1 MFLPRSLKVKRSAD
15 EDKSCTAKKNKLSS
29 GGSLLEET
37 TEFQDCKSV
46 GTETSAS
53 TDSSS
58 EILQEHPEEPA
69 AADLGVANTPLGKD
83 SQNAEDDGPLEEP
96 IKSFSKCQRWA
107 EPGEPVCVVCGRYGE
122 YICNETDEDVCSLE
136 CKAKHLLQTQA
147 KEKQLTSDQPTDS
160 QAEAHLLNTPYFY
173 KDHSFIL
180 GLQEEQVKNLKLQLG
195 IAVQG
200 QQVPRPIVEFE
211 HCGFPETLN
220 NNLKNS
226 GYEVPTPIQM
236 QMIPVG
242 LLGRDILA
250 SADTG
255 SGKTAAFLLPVIMKV
270 LKETETP
277 SALILAPTRELAIQ
291 IERQAK
297 ELMAG
302 LPNMRTVLLV
312 GGLPLPPQLHRL
324 KQSVKVIIA
333 TPGRLLE
340 VLKKSSVQVH
350 GIKIVVVDEVDT
362 MLKMGFQQQVL
373 DILEDI
379 SHDHQTI
386 LVSATIPV
394 GIEHL
399 ANQLLHNFVRI
410 TIGEKN
416 LPCSNVRQII
426 LWVEE
431 PSKKKKLFEILNDKK
446 LFKPPVLVFVDCK
459 LGADLLSDAVH
470 KITGLECTAMH
481 SEKSQVERT
490 DILQGLLEEKYEVI
504 VSTGVL
510 GRGLDLVNV
519 KLVVNFDMPSS
530 MDEYVHQPSL
540 GFGMFRSTGTPAVPK
555 FHKLSSTIMKANSS
569 CTPRF
574 PQELNASTGYAKL
587 EDKMPIYTVPAR
599 SPPGTR
605 CTATLQKASS
615 HNTLASSKA
624 SGQQLRSQALGE
636 KDGLPSCPQN
646 KAEEVNRTY
655 VISACEKGNDEST
668 SFKLEGRLTLQRRP
682 GVSKNSVSGSG
693 TTQSTEELQTET
705 RLTLQR
711 CVRAASTERSTVHQ
725 SIVPRKGSDNFDAQG
740 NDKITLP
747 QNIKGTDGIKP
758 NLKLTESQSSTKLQH
773 NLNNKDGF
781 GLVGGCENAIKT
793 RLKDKTSTADTKFQN
808 GVPKSERFVTSKRTN
823 SLSGE
828 QLNEKDHINKLA
840 GKQRVQH
847 LMMKHSSLERPRT
860 PAKVLMERFTLTPKN
875 STSQNQLS
883 LKLASNEQTPHLQ
896 IAAKKLPSVSSSFPV
911 STSSETKVNTEIL
924 AESSSTGED
933 VSKVKNSKVMVAVR
947 VRPFS
952 NREKTEN
959 SFPVIYMNGSET
971 TVRNP
976 STNQVYS
983 FNYDFS
989 FWSFDKDHPNF
1000 ASQALIYRTLALPL
1014 LERAF
1019 EGYNTCLFAY
1029 GQTGSGKS
1037 YTMMGFDEDRGIIP
1051 RLCEDLFNQIAQMD
1065 KEQVLYHLEMSFFEV
1080 YNEKIHDLLV
1090 FKAENGQK
1098 KQLRVREHPELG
1110 PYVEGLTVN
1119 VVRSYSDIQSWLELG
1134 NKQRATAATVMND
1147 KSSRSH
1153 SVFTLV
1159 MTQTK
1164 SNFGSKSLV
1173 WSSVGIA
1180 VYAFAVIQPQPTDT
1194 MVVEFVNEEKCD
1206 RSLTSHINLIDLAGS
1221 ECCTKAQTTG
1231 ERLKE
1236 GVSINK
1242 SLLTLGR
1249 VISALSKQSQNGKKT
1264 FIPYRESVL
1273 TWLLKES
1280 LGGNSQTTMIA
1291 TVSPAASSTE
1301 ETLSTLRYAKQACSI
1316 INIAKVNEDVNV
1328 KLIRELKA
1336 EIEKLKA
1343 AQKSALNTDREKY
1356 RRYMQEITSLRVEL
1370 HQQERNMAE
1379 MQRAWKEKLEQ
1390 AEKRKLE
1397 DIKELQKAGIAF
1409 KMDNHLPNLVNLNED
1424 PQLSE
1429 VLLYMIKEGETTVGR
1444 CTPNSK
1450 HDIQLS
1456 GVLIADDHWLESEI
1470 EEARL
1475 KAKAEMMQSVQIAK
1489 EMVQQ
1494 ELTAQKEA
1502 YESKI
1507 KSLEA
1512 EVREESRKKQ
1522 IQELNN
1528 QKATTKIQE
1537 LEKAKKSLELEL
1549 HFNKKRLEMETLAT
1563 KQALEDHTIHHAK
1576 IVEALEAEKQKIAE
1590 EIHTL
1595 QKNHGSGNKPVMIP
1609 LNWKS
1614 LKLSVMIKEA
1624 NTISNALGKNTVFC
1638 RHDRIDDK
1646 TGTVSS
1652 IQVQVRNTKLG
1663 ITTFWSLEK
1672 FECKLAAMK
1681 ELYES
1686 NDRNKAVV
1694 DVFYDPADEWEPDL
1708 SDNSISLLSR
1718 RRSRSFMKNKRI
1730 SGCLSEIK
1738 LQSIQNK
1745 QTSYISGS
1753 LNKSS
1758 ICSSTSE
1765 LFLPGICKESISS
1778 ALDLLEQNH
1787 EGGKSI
1793 ADSLLTNLFIIL
1805 SGVSAI
1811 SKAYEQQDE
1820 ECQENIF
1827 SLDRAAQSYSIRIVS
1842 AFDQIV
1848 VICKLWL
1855 NNIQKC
1861 PGSRKVDEEMKQEIK
1876 NLGGYLQ
1883 LLLQEFVLAIYDGV
1897 GSGLECLI
1905 DAVQEKSRIV
1915 QKELVKQCPQNEKE
1929 TESQLPEEE
1938 SLYREIKKSTKIA
1951 VKYLEL
1957 EQCLTEV
1964 CQIVSSMLRGLY
1976 RNTSPLRSSAEN
1988 ISVIAGYF
1996 NNYFS
2001 LFTLSSANNPNQKMH
2016 VPFMNLD
2023 ELDSLVDSL
2032 IMNFELEQGQPSL
2045 QSQNIRHETTD
2056 TGGGQVET
2064 GQVEFAWKRN
2074 GIPECTQTPE
2084 LSPGRIEW
2092 V

>member
-1 MFLPRSLKVKRSAD
+1 
-15 EDKSCTAKKNKLSS
+15 
-29 GGSLLEET
+29 
-37 TEFQDCKSV
+37 
-46 GTETSAS
+46 
-53 TDSSS
+53 
-58 EILQEHPEEPA
+58 
-69 AADLGVANTPLGKD
+69 
-83 SQNAEDDGPLEEP
+83 
-96 IKSFSKCQRWA
+96 
-107 EPGEPVCVVCGRYGE
+107 
-122 YICNETDEDVCSLE
+122 
-136 CKAKHLLQTQA
+136 
-147 KEKQLTSDQPTDS
+147 
-160 QAEAHLLNTPYFY
+160 
-173 KDHSFIL
+173 
-180 GLQEEQVKNLKLQLG
+180 
-195 IAVQG
+195 
-200 QQVPRPIVEFE
+200 
-211 HCGFPETLN
+211 
-220 NNLKNS
+220 
-226 GYEVPTPIQM
+226 
-236 QMIPVG
+236 
-242 LLGRDILA
+242 
-250 SADTG
+250 
-255 SGKTAAFLLPVIMKV
+255 
-270 LKETETP
+270 
-277 SALILAPTRELAIQ
+277 
-291 IERQAK
+291 
-297 ELMAG
+297 
-302 LPNMRTVLLV
+302 
-312 GGLPLPPQLHRL
+312 
-324 KQSVKVIIA
+324 
-333 TPGRLLE
+333 
-340 VLKKSSVQVH
+340 
-350 GIKIVVVDEVDT
+350 
-362 MLKMGFQQQVL
+362 
-373 DILEDI
+373 
-379 SHDHQTI
+379 
-386 LVSATIPV
+386 
-394 GIEHL
+394 
-399 ANQLLHNFVRI
+399 
-410 TIGEKN
+410 
-416 LPCSNVRQII
+416 
-426 LWVEE
+426 
-431 PSKKKKLFEILNDKK
+431 
-446 LFKPPVLVFVDCK
+446 
-459 LGADLLSDAVH
+459 
-470 KITGLECTAMH
+470 
-481 SEKSQVERT
+481 
-490 DILQGLLEEKYEVI
+490 
-504 VSTGVL
+504 
-510 GRGLDLVNV
+510 
-519 KLVVNFDMPSS
+519 
-530 MDEYVHQPSL
+530 
-540 GFGMFRSTGTPAVPK
+540 
-555 FHKLSSTIMKANSS
+555 
-569 CTPRF
+569 
-574 PQELNASTGYAKL
+574 
-587 EDKMPIYTVPAR
+587 MPIYTAPAR
-599 SPPGTR
+599 SPAGTR
-605 CTATLQKASS
+605 CTAALQKASS

-624 SGQQLRSQALGE
+624 PGQQLRSQVLGE
-636 KDGLPSCPQN
+636 KDSLSSCPQN
-646 KAEEVNRTY
+646 KTEEVNRTY
-655 VISACEKGNDEST
+655 VISACAKVSDMSN
-668 SFKLEGRLTLQRRP
+668 SFKLEGRLTLQRRT
-682 GVSKNSVSGSG
+682 GASKKSVSGSD
-693 TTQSTEELQTET
+693 TTQGTEELQTEK
-705 RLTLQR
+705 RLVLQR
-711 CVRAASTERSTVHQ
+711 RVRTDSTERNKVNQ
-725 SIVPRKGSDNFDAQG
+725 NIVPKKGNDDFDAQG
-740 NDKITLP
+740 NDKVTLP
-747 QNIKGTDGIKP
+747 QNIKDTDGVKP
-758 NLKLTESQSSTKLQH
+758 NLKLTESQSSIKLQH
-773 NLNNKDGF
+773 NLNSKDSF
-781 GLVGGCENAIKT
+781 GLVGGVCESAIYPC
-793 RLKDKTSTADTKFQN
+793 LKDKTSTADTKFQN
-808 GVPKSERFVTSKRTN
+808 EAPKSERLVTSKCTDR
-823 SLSGE
+823 LLGE
-828 QLNEKDHINKLA
+828 QLNEKGHIKKVA

-847 LMMKHSSLERPRT
+847 MMTKYSSLERPRT
-860 PAKVLMERFTLTPKN
+860 PAKILTERFTLTPKN
-875 STSQNQLS
+875 STFQDRPS
-883 LKLASNEQTPHLQ
+883 LKPGSNERTAHPQ
-896 IAAKKLPSVSSSFPV
+896 ILAKKLPSVSSSLPV
-911 STSSETKVNTEIL
+911 STSSETKVNTETL

-933 VSKVKNSKVMVAVR
+933 VCEVKNSKVIVAVR

-959 SFPVIYMNGSET
+959 SFPVISMSGSET
-971 TVRNP
+971 IVRNP

-983 FNYDFS
+983 FSYDFS
-989 FWSFDKDHPNF
+989 FWSFGKGHPNF
-1000 ASQALIYRTLALPL
+1000 ASQAMIYETLALPL

-1019 EGYNTCLFAY
+1019 EGYNACLFAY

-1037 YTMMGFDEDRGIIP
+1037 YTMMGFDEDRGLIP

-1098 KQLRVREHPELG
+1098 KQQLRVREHPVLG
-1110 PYVEGLTVN
+1110 PYVEGLTGLV
-1119 VVRSYSDIQSWLELG
+1119 SQPDFCLLQGWLELG

-1153 SVFTLV
+1153 SVLTLV

-1164 SNFGSKSLV
+1164 
-1173 WSSVGIA
+1173 
-1180 VYAFAVIQPQPTDT
+1180 
-1194 MVVEFVNEEKCD
+1194 VEFVNEEQCD
-1206 RSLTSHINLIDLAGS
+1206 RRLTSHINLIDLAGS

-1236 GVSINK
+1236 GASINK

-1249 VISALSKQSQNGKKT
+1249 VISALSKQYQNGKKT

-1316 INIAKVNEDVNV
+1316 INIAKVNEDLNV

-1356 RRYMQEITSLRVEL
+1356 RRYLQEITSLRVEL

-1456 GVLIADDHWLESEI
+1456 GVLIADDHCVIKNTVGKVSITPLREAKTYVNGKCILDPTVLHHGDRVILGGDHYFRFNHPAEVQKVKTPSCGTTCLNDGPKDFEFAKNELLIAQRTQLESEI

-1475 KAKAEMMQSVQIAK
+1475 KAKEEMMHSVQIAK
-1489 EMVQQ
+1489 EMIQQ
-1494 ELTAQKEA
+1494 ELTSQKEA

-1507 KSLEA
+1507 KSLEE
-1512 EVREESRKKQ
+1512 EVRAESRKKQ

-1563 KQALEDHTIHHAK
+1563 KQALEDHTIHHAR

-1590 EIHTL
+1590 EIHSL
-1595 QKNHGSGNKPVMIP
+1595 QKNHGSGNKPMMIP

-1624 NTISNALGKNTVFC
+1624 NTISNELGKNTVFC
-1638 RHDRIDDK
+1638 RHDKIDDK
-1646 TGTVSS
+1646 TGRVSS
-1652 IQVQVRNTKLG
+1652 IQVQVRNIKLG

-1686 NDRNKAVV
+1686 KDRNKAVV

-1708 SDNSISLLSR
+1708 SDSSVSSLSR

-1758 ICSSTSE
+1758 ICPSISE
-1765 LFLPGICKESISS
+1765 LFLPGICKESLSS
-1778 ALDLLEQNH
+1778 ALDLLEQNQ

-1793 ADSLLTNLFIIL
+1793 ADSLLTNLFIIF
-1805 SGVSAI
+1805 SGASAI

-1820 ECQENIF
+1820 ECQENFF

-1848 VICKLWL
+1848 VISKLWL
-1855 NNIQKC
+1855 NNAQKC
-1861 PGSRKVDEEMKQEIK
+1861 PGSIKVDEEMKQEIK

-1883 LLLQEFVLAIYDGV
+1883 LLLQGCSSDISSMVAEAWSKVNQTVKQTMKYIGHLAVVTTADISFLEEINIPASSLQEFVLAIYDGV

-1905 DAVQEKSRIV
+1905 DAVQEKARMV
-1915 QKELVKQCPQNEKE
+1915 QKELVKQCPQNEIQNRIKDNVVALARFLENNIFYCRKKE
-1929 TESQLPEEE
+1929 TESLLPEEE

-1964 CQIVSSMLRGLY
+1964 YQIVSSMLQGLY
-1976 RNTSPLRSSAEN
+1976 RNTSPLRSFAEN

-2001 LFTLSSANNPNQKMH
+2001 LFALSSANNPIQKMH
-2016 VPFMNLD
+2016 APFMNLD
-2023 ELDSLVDSL
+2023 ELDSLIDSL
-2032 IMNFELEQGQPSL
+2032 VMNFELEQGQPSL
-2045 QSQNIRHETTD
+2045 QSRTICNETTEAR
-2056 TGGGQVET
+2056 GEQ
-2064 GQVEFAWKRN
+2064 
-2074 GIPECTQTPE
+2074 
-2084 LSPGRIEW
+2084 IE
-2092 V
+2092 

>member
-1 MFLPRSLKVKRSAD
+1 
-15 EDKSCTAKKNKLSS
+15 
-29 GGSLLEET
+29 
-37 TEFQDCKSV
+37 
-46 GTETSAS
+46 
-53 TDSSS
+53 
-58 EILQEHPEEPA
+58 
-69 AADLGVANTPLGKD
+69 
-83 SQNAEDDGPLEEP
+83 
-96 IKSFSKCQRWA
+96 
-107 EPGEPVCVVCGRYGE
+107 
-122 YICNETDEDVCSLE
+122 
-136 CKAKHLLQTQA
+136 
-147 KEKQLTSDQPTDS
+147 
-160 QAEAHLLNTPYFY
+160 
-173 KDHSFIL
+173 
-180 GLQEEQVKNLKLQLG
+180 
-195 IAVQG
+195 
-200 QQVPRPIVEFE
+200 
-211 HCGFPETLN
+211 
-220 NNLKNS
+220 
-226 GYEVPTPIQM
+226 
-236 QMIPVG
+236 
-242 LLGRDILA
+242 
-250 SADTG
+250 
-255 SGKTAAFLLPVIMKV
+255 
-270 LKETETP
+270 
-277 SALILAPTRELAIQ
+277 
-291 IERQAK
+291 
-297 ELMAG
+297 
-302 LPNMRTVLLV
+302 
-312 GGLPLPPQLHRL
+312 
-324 KQSVKVIIA
+324 
-333 TPGRLLE
+333 
-340 VLKKSSVQVH
+340 
-350 GIKIVVVDEVDT
+350 
-362 MLKMGFQQQVL
+362 
-373 DILEDI
+373 
-379 SHDHQTI
+379 
-386 LVSATIPV
+386 
-394 GIEHL
+394 
-399 ANQLLHNFVRI
+399 
-410 TIGEKN
+410 
-416 LPCSNVRQII
+416 
-426 LWVEE
+426 
-431 PSKKKKLFEILNDKK
+431 
-446 LFKPPVLVFVDCK
+446 
-459 LGADLLSDAVH
+459 
-470 KITGLECTAMH
+470 
-481 SEKSQVERT
+481 
-490 DILQGLLEEKYEVI
+490 
-504 VSTGVL
+504 
-510 GRGLDLVNV
+510 
-519 KLVVNFDMPSS
+519 
-530 MDEYVHQPSL
+530 
-540 GFGMFRSTGTPAVPK
+540 
-555 FHKLSSTIMKANSS
+555 
-569 CTPRF
+569 
-574 PQELNASTGYAKL
+574 
-587 EDKMPIYTVPAR
+587 MPIHTVPAR
-599 SPPGTR
+599 SPAGAR
-605 CTATLQKASS
+605 CTATFQKAPS
-615 HNTLASSKA
+615 HHTPSSSKA
-624 SGQQLRSQALGE
+624 SGQQQLRSQVLGG
-636 KDGLPSCPQN
+636 KDCLPSCPQE
-646 KAEEVNRTY
+646 KTEDVNRTY
-655 VISACEKGNDEST
+655 VISTCAKVSDAST
-668 SFKLEGRLTLQRRP
+668 SFKLEGRLMLQRRT
-682 GVSKNSVSGSG
+682 GASKKPVSGSD
-693 TTQSTEELQTET
+693 TTQSTEELQTEK

-711 CVRAASTERSTVHQ
+711 CVRTGSTERSKVNQ
-725 SIVPRKGSDNFDAQG
+725 NIVPRKGNYDFAQG
-740 NDKITLP
+740 NDKITFP
-747 QNIKGTDGIKP
+747 QNIKGTDGVEP
-758 NLKLTESQSSTKLQH
+758 NLKLTESQASTKR
-773 NLNNKDGF
+773 NLNSKDSF
-781 GLVGGCENAIKT
+781 GLVGGVCGNAIST
-793 RLKDKTSTADTKFQN
+793 CSKDKTSTIDTKFQN
-808 GVPKSERFVTSKRTN
+808 EVPKSERFVTSKCTN
-823 SLSGE
+823 GLSGE
-828 QLNEKDHINKLA
+828 QLNEKGNVNNLA

-847 LMMKHSSLERPRT
+847 LMIKHSSLERPRT
-860 PAKVLMERFTLTPKN
+860 PGKLLTERFTLTPKN
-875 STSQNQLS
+875 STSQDQPS
-883 LKLASNEQTPHLQ
+883 LKLASNEQTPRLPVS
-896 IAAKKLPSVSSSFPV
+896 AKKLPSISSSLPV
-911 STSSETKVNTEIL
+911 STRSETKVNTEAL

-933 VSKVKNSKVMVAVR
+933 AFKVKNSKVIVAVR
-947 VRPFS
+947 VRPFT

-959 SFPVIYMNGSET
+959 SFPVISMNGSET
-971 TVRNP
+971 VVQNP
-976 STNQVYS
+976 SKNQVYS

-1000 ASQALIYRTLALPL
+1000 ASQAMIYKALALPL

-1019 EGYNTCLFAY
+1019 EGYNACLFAY

-1098 KQLRVREHPELG
+1098 KQQLRVREHPVLG
-1110 PYVEGLTVN
+1110 PYVEGLTGLV
-1119 VVRSYSDIQSWLELG
+1119 SCPGFCLLQSWLELG

-1164 SNFGSKSLV
+1164 
-1173 WSSVGIA
+1173 
-1180 VYAFAVIQPQPTDT
+1180 
-1194 MVVEFVNEEKCD
+1194 VEFVNEEQCD
-1206 RSLTSHINLIDLAGS
+1206 RRLTSHINLIDLAGS

-1249 VISALSKQSQNGKKT
+1249 VISALSKQSQNGKKA

-1336 EIEKLKA
+1336 EIEKLRA

-1356 RRYMQEITSLRVEL
+1356 RRYLQEITSLRVEL
-1370 HQQERNMAE
+1370 NQQEKNMAE

-1409 KMDNHLPNLVNLNED
+1409 KMDNRLPNLVNLNED

-1444 CTPNSK
+1444 CKPNSK

-1456 GVLIADDHWLESEI
+1456 GVLIADDHCVIKNTVGKVSIIPLREAKTYVNGKCILDPTILHHGDRVILGGDHYFRFNHPAEVQKVKTPSCGTSCLNDGPKDFEFAKNELLIAQRAQLESEI

-1475 KAKAEMMQSVQIAK
+1475 KAKEEMMQSVQIAK
-1489 EMVQQ
+1489 EMVQL
-1494 ELTAQKEA
+1494 ELISQKEA

-1549 HFNKKRLEMETLAT
+1549 HFNKRRLEMETLAT
-1563 KQALEDHTIHHAK
+1563 KQALEDHTIRHAK

-1595 QKNHGSGNKPVMIP
+1595 QKNHGSGNKPVMTP

-1624 NTISNALGKNTVFC
+1624 NAISNALGKNTVFC
-1638 RHDRIDDK
+1638 RHDKIDKK

-1652 IQVQVRNTKLG
+1652 IQVQVRNIKLG

-1708 SDNSISLLSR
+1708 LDSSISLLSR

-1745 QTSYISGS
+1745 ETSYLSDS

-1793 ADSLLTNLFIIL
+1793 ADSLLTNLFIIF
-1805 SGVSAI
+1805 SGASAI

-1820 ECQENIF
+1820 ECQENLF

-1848 VICKLWL
+1848 VISKLWL
-1855 NNIQKC
+1855 NNVQKC

-1883 LLLQEFVLAIYDGV
+1883 LLLQGCSSDISSMVTEAWSKVKQTVKQTMKYIGHLAVVTTADISFPEESNIPASCIQEFVLAIYDGV

-1905 DAVQEKSRIV
+1905 AAVQEKARTV
-1915 QKELVKQCPQNEKE
+1915 QEELVKQCPQNEIQKRIEDNVVAIARFLENNVSYCRKKE
-1929 TESQLPEEE
+1929 TESQLPEED

-1957 EQCLTEV
+1957 EQCLTEI
-1964 CQIVSSMLRGLY
+1964 CQIVSSLLQGLY
-1976 RNTSPLRSSAEN
+1976 RNTSPLRSFAEN
-1988 ISVIAGYF
+1988 ISVLAGYF

-2001 LFTLSSANNPNQKMH
+2001 LFALSSANNSIQKMH

-2045 QSQNIRHETTD
+2045 QSQIFCNETTE
-2056 TGGGQVET
+2056 TQGEQVET
-2064 GQVEFAWKRN
+2064 GQ
-2074 GIPECTQTPE
+2074 
-2084 LSPGRIEW
+2084 
-2092 V
+2092 

>member
-1 MFLPRSLKVKRSAD
+1 
-15 EDKSCTAKKNKLSS
+15 
-29 GGSLLEET
+29 
-37 TEFQDCKSV
+37 
-46 GTETSAS
+46 
-53 TDSSS
+53 
-58 EILQEHPEEPA
+58 
-69 AADLGVANTPLGKD
+69 
-83 SQNAEDDGPLEEP
+83 
-96 IKSFSKCQRWA
+96 
-107 EPGEPVCVVCGRYGE
+107 
-122 YICNETDEDVCSLE
+122 
-136 CKAKHLLQTQA
+136 
-147 KEKQLTSDQPTDS
+147 
-160 QAEAHLLNTPYFY
+160 
-173 KDHSFIL
+173 
-180 GLQEEQVKNLKLQLG
+180 
-195 IAVQG
+195 
-200 QQVPRPIVEFE
+200 
-211 HCGFPETLN
+211 
-220 NNLKNS
+220 
-226 GYEVPTPIQM
+226 
-236 QMIPVG
+236 
-242 LLGRDILA
+242 
-250 SADTG
+250 
-255 SGKTAAFLLPVIMKV
+255 
-270 LKETETP
+270 
-277 SALILAPTRELAIQ
+277 
-291 IERQAK
+291 
-297 ELMAG
+297 
-302 LPNMRTVLLV
+302 
-312 GGLPLPPQLHRL
+312 
-324 KQSVKVIIA
+324 
-333 TPGRLLE
+333 
-340 VLKKSSVQVH
+340 
-350 GIKIVVVDEVDT
+350 
-362 MLKMGFQQQVL
+362 
-373 DILEDI
+373 
-379 SHDHQTI
+379 
-386 LVSATIPV
+386 
-394 GIEHL
+394 
-399 ANQLLHNFVRI
+399 
-410 TIGEKN
+410 
-416 LPCSNVRQII
+416 
-426 LWVEE
+426 
-431 PSKKKKLFEILNDKK
+431 
-446 LFKPPVLVFVDCK
+446 
-459 LGADLLSDAVH
+459 
-470 KITGLECTAMH
+470 
-481 SEKSQVERT
+481 
-490 DILQGLLEEKYEVI
+490 
-504 VSTGVL
+504 
-510 GRGLDLVNV
+510 
-519 KLVVNFDMPSS
+519 
-530 MDEYVHQPSL
+530 
-540 GFGMFRSTGTPAVPK
+540 
-555 FHKLSSTIMKANSS
+555 
-569 CTPRF
+569 
-574 PQELNASTGYAKL
+574 
-587 EDKMPIYTVPAR
+587 MPIYTVPAR
-599 SPPGTR
+599 SPAGTR

-624 SGQQLRSQALGE
+624 SGQQLRSQVLGE
-636 KDGLPSCPQN
+636 KDSLPSCPEN
-646 KAEEVNRTY
+646 KTEEVNRTY
-655 VISACEKGNDEST
+655 VISACEKVSDAST
-668 SFKLEGRLTLQRRP
+668 TFKLEGRLTLQRRT
-682 GVSKNSVSGSG
+682 GASKKSVSGSD
-693 TTQSTEELQTET
+693 TTQGREELQTEK
-705 RLTLQR
+705 RLTLR
-711 CVRAASTERSTVHQ
+711 RRVRTGSTERSKINQ
-725 SIVPRKGSDNFDAQG
+725 NIVPRKEDDDFDAQKK
-740 NDKITLP
+740 DKITLP
-747 QNIKGTDGIKP
+747 QNIKGTDDVKP
-758 NLKLTESQSSTKLQH
+758 NLKLIESQSSTKLQH
-773 NLNNKDGF
+773 NLNRKDSF
-781 GLVGGCENAIKT
+781 GLVGGVCENAISKC
-793 RLKDKTSTADTKFQN
+793 LKDKTSTADTKCQN
-808 GVPKSERFVTSKRTN
+808 GVAKSERLVTSKCTN
-823 SLSGE
+823 GLSGE
-828 QLNEKDHINKLA
+828 QLNEKDNINKLS

-847 LMMKHSSLERPRT
+847 LMIKSSLERPRT
-860 PAKVLMERFTLTPKN
+860 PAKVLTERFTLTPKN
-875 STSQNQLS
+875 STSQDQPS
-883 LKLASNEQTPHLQ
+883 LKLASNERTPHLQ
-896 IAAKKLPSVSSSFPV
+896 ILAKKVPSVSSSLPV
-911 STSSETKVNTEIL
+911 STGSETKVNTETL

-933 VSKVKNSKVMVAVR
+933 VFKVKNSKVIVAVR

-959 SFPVIYMNGSET
+959 SFPVISTSGSET
-971 TVRNP
+971 IVRNP

-983 FNYDFS
+983 FSYDFS
-989 FWSFDKDHPNF
+989 FWSFDKGHPNF
-1000 ASQALIYRTLALPL
+1000 ASQAMIYQTLALPL

-1019 EGYNTCLFAY
+1019 EGYNACLFAY

-1065 KEQVLYHLEMSFFEV
+1065 KEQVLYHLEMSFYEV

-1098 KQLRVREHPELG
+1098 KQQLRVREHPVLG
-1110 PYVEGLTVN
+1110 PYVEGLTGLV
-1119 VVRSYSDIQSWLELG
+1119 SHPDFCLLQSWLELG

-1164 SNFGSKSLV
+1164 
-1173 WSSVGIA
+1173 
-1180 VYAFAVIQPQPTDT
+1180 
-1194 MVVEFVNEEKCD
+1194 VEVVNEEQCD
-1206 RSLTSHINLIDLAGS
+1206 RRLTSHINLIDLAGS

-1249 VISALSKQSQNGKKT
+1249 VISALSKQSENGKKT

-1356 RRYMQEITSLRVEL
+1356 RRYLQEITSLRVEL

-1397 DIKELQKAGIAF
+1397 DIKELKKAGIAF

-1444 CTPNSK
+1444 CSPNSK

-1456 GVLIADDHWLESEI
+1456 GVLIADDHCVIKNTAGKVSIIPLREAKTYVNGKCILDPTVLHHGDRVILGGDHYFRFNHPAEVQKVKTPSCETTCLHDGPKDFEFAKNELLIAQRTQLESEI

-1475 KAKAEMMQSVQIAK
+1475 KAKEEMMQSVQIAK

-1494 ELTAQKEA
+1494 ELTSQKEA

-1563 KQALEDHTIHHAK
+1563 KQALEDHTIRHAK

-1590 EIHTL
+1590 EIHSL
-1595 QKNHGSGNKPVMIP
+1595 QKNHRSGNKPMMIP

-1624 NTISNALGKNTVFC
+1624 NTISNELGKNTVFC
-1638 RHDRIDDK
+1638 RHDKIDDK
-1646 TGTVSS
+1646 TGRVSS
-1652 IQVQVRNTKLG
+1652 IQVQVRNIKLG

-1708 SDNSISLLSR
+1708 SDSSVSSLSR

-1758 ICSSTSE
+1758 VCPSFSE

-1787 EGGKSI
+1787 EEGKSI
-1793 ADSLLTNLFIIL
+1793 ADSLLTNLFIIF
-1805 SGVSAI
+1805 SGASAI

-1820 ECQENIF
+1820 ECQENFF
-1827 SLDRAAQSYSIRIVS
+1827 SLDRAAQSHSIRIIS

-1848 VICKLWL
+1848 VISKLWL
-1855 NNIQKC
+1855 NNVQKC
-1861 PGSRKVDEEMKQEIK
+1861 PGSIKVDEEIKQEIK

-1883 LLLQEFVLAIYDGV
+1883 LLLQGCSSDISSMVTEAWSKVNQTVKQTMKYIGHLAVVTTADISLPEENNIPASSIQEFLLAIYDGV

-1905 DAVQEKSRIV
+1905 DAVQEKARMV
-1915 QKELVKQCPQNEKE
+1915 QKELVKQYPQNEIQNRIKDNVVALARFLESNMSYCRKKE
-1929 TESQLPEEE
+1929 AESHLPEEE

-1957 EQCLTEV
+1957 EQCVTEI
-1964 CQIVSSMLRGLY
+1964 CQIVSSMLQGLY
-1976 RNTSPLRSSAEN
+1976 RNTSPLRSFAEN

-2001 LFTLSSANNPNQKMH
+2001 LFASSSANNPIQKMH
-2016 VPFMNLD
+2016 VPFINLD

-2045 QSQNIRHETTD
+2045 QSQTVCNETTEAR
-2056 TGGGQVET
+2056 GGQVET
-2064 GQVEFAWKRN
+2064 GQ
-2074 GIPECTQTPE
+2074 
-2084 LSPGRIEW
+2084 
-2092 V
+2092 

>member
-1 MFLPRSLKVKRSAD
+1 
-15 EDKSCTAKKNKLSS
+15 
-29 GGSLLEET
+29 
-37 TEFQDCKSV
+37 
-46 GTETSAS
+46 
-53 TDSSS
+53 
-58 EILQEHPEEPA
+58 
-69 AADLGVANTPLGKD
+69 
-83 SQNAEDDGPLEEP
+83 
-96 IKSFSKCQRWA
+96 
-107 EPGEPVCVVCGRYGE
+107 
-122 YICNETDEDVCSLE
+122 
-136 CKAKHLLQTQA
+136 
-147 KEKQLTSDQPTDS
+147 
-160 QAEAHLLNTPYFY
+160 
-173 KDHSFIL
+173 
-180 GLQEEQVKNLKLQLG
+180 
-195 IAVQG
+195 
-200 QQVPRPIVEFE
+200 
-211 HCGFPETLN
+211 
-220 NNLKNS
+220 
-226 GYEVPTPIQM
+226 
-236 QMIPVG
+236 
-242 LLGRDILA
+242 
-250 SADTG
+250 
-255 SGKTAAFLLPVIMKV
+255 
-270 LKETETP
+270 
-277 SALILAPTRELAIQ
+277 
-291 IERQAK
+291 
-297 ELMAG
+297 
-302 LPNMRTVLLV
+302 
-312 GGLPLPPQLHRL
+312 
-324 KQSVKVIIA
+324 
-333 TPGRLLE
+333 
-340 VLKKSSVQVH
+340 
-350 GIKIVVVDEVDT
+350 
-362 MLKMGFQQQVL
+362 
-373 DILEDI
+373 
-379 SHDHQTI
+379 
-386 LVSATIPV
+386 
-394 GIEHL
+394 
-399 ANQLLHNFVRI
+399 
-410 TIGEKN
+410 
-416 LPCSNVRQII
+416 
-426 LWVEE
+426 
-431 PSKKKKLFEILNDKK
+431 
-446 LFKPPVLVFVDCK
+446 
-459 LGADLLSDAVH
+459 
-470 KITGLECTAMH
+470 
-481 SEKSQVERT
+481 
-490 DILQGLLEEKYEVI
+490 
-504 VSTGVL
+504 
-510 GRGLDLVNV
+510 
-519 KLVVNFDMPSS
+519 
-530 MDEYVHQPSL
+530 
-540 GFGMFRSTGTPAVPK
+540 
-555 FHKLSSTIMKANSS
+555 
-569 CTPRF
+569 
-574 PQELNASTGYAKL
+574 
-587 EDKMPIYTVPAR
+587 MPIYTVPAR
-599 SPPGTR
+599 SPAGTR
-605 CTATLQKASS
+605 CTATFQKASL
-615 HNTLASSKA
+615 HNALASSKA
-624 SGQQLRSQALGE
+624 SGQQLRSQVLGE
-636 KDGLPSCPQN
+636 KDCLPSCPQN

-655 VISACEKGNDEST
+655 VISACEKVGDVST
-668 SFKLEGRLTLQRRP
+668 SFKLEGRLTLQRRT
-682 GVSKNSVSGSG
+682 GASKISVSGSY
-693 TTQSTEELQTET
+693 TTQSTEEPQTEK

-711 CVRAASTERSTVHQ
+711 RVRTGSTERSKTNQ
-725 SIVPRKGSDNFDAQG
+725 SIVSRKGNYDSDAQG

-747 QNIKGTDGIKP
+747 QNIKGTNDVKP

-773 NLNNKDGF
+773 NLNSKDSF
-781 GLVGGCENAIKT
+781 GLVGGVCENPINT
-793 RLKDKTSTADTKFQN
+793 CLKDKTSTADIEFQN
-808 GVPKSERFVTSKRTN
+808 EVPKSERLVTSKCTN
-823 SLSGE
+823 RLSGE
-828 QLNEKDHINKLA
+828 QLNEKGNINKLA

-847 LMMKHSSLERPRT
+847 LMMKHSSLERPGRT
-860 PAKVLMERFTLTPKN
+860 PGKVLTERFTLTPKN
-875 STSQNQLS
+875 NSTSQDQPS
-883 LKLASNEQTPHLQ
+883 LKLASNEQTPHRQ
-896 IAAKKLPSVSSSFPV
+896 ILAKKLPSVSSSRPQ
-911 STSSETKVNTEIL
+911 STSSETKVNTTTL

-933 VSKVKNSKVMVAVR
+933 VFNVKNTKVIVAVR
-947 VRPFS
+947 VRPFT

-959 SFPVIYMNGSET
+959 SFPVISMTGSET
-971 TVRNP
+971 IVQNP

-983 FNYDFS
+983 FSYDFS
-989 FWSFDKDHPNF
+989 FWSFDKGHPNF
-1000 ASQALIYRTLALPL
+1000 ASQAMIYKTLALPL
-1014 LERAF
+1014 LEKAF
-1019 EGYNTCLFAY
+1019 EGYNACLFAY

-1065 KEQVLYHLEMSFFEV
+1065 EEQALYHLEMSFFEV

-1098 KQLRVREHPELG
+1098 KQQLRVREHPVLG

-1164 SNFGSKSLV
+1164 
-1173 WSSVGIA
+1173 A
-1180 VYAFAVIQPQPTDT
+1180 
-1194 MVVEFVNEEKCD
+1194 EFVNEEQCD

-1316 INIAKVNEDVNV
+1316 INTAKVNEDVNV

-1356 RRYMQEITSLRVEL
+1356 RRYLQEITSLRVEL
-1370 HQQERNMAE
+1370 HQQEKNMAE
-1379 MQRAWKEKLEQ
+1379 MQRAWKGKLEE

-1444 CTPNSK
+1444 CKPNSK
-1450 HDIQLS
+1450 HDIQLP
-1456 GVLIADDHWLESEI
+1456 GVLIADDHCVIKNNVGKVSIIPLREAKTYVNGKCILDPTILHHGDRVILGEDHYFRFNHPAEVQKVKTPSRGTLSLHDGPKDFEFAKNELLIAQRTQLESEI

-1475 KAKAEMMQSVQIAK
+1475 KAKEEMMQSVQIAK
-1489 EMVQQ
+1489 EMVQL
-1494 ELTAQKEA
+1494 ELTSQKEA
-1502 YESKI
+1502 YENKI

-1563 KQALEDHTIHHAK
+1563 KQALEDHTIRHAK

-1595 QKNHGSGNKPVMIP
+1595 QKNHGSGNKPAMTP

-1624 NTISNALGKNTVFC
+1624 NAISNALGKNTVFC
-1638 RHDRIDDK
+1638 RHDKIDDK

-1652 IQVQVRNTKLG
+1652 IQVQVRNIKLG

-1708 SDNSISLLSR
+1708 SDSSISLLSR

-1738 LQSIQNK
+1738 LQSLQNK
-1745 QTSYISGS
+1745 QTSCLSDS

-1758 ICSSTSE
+1758 ICSSISE

-1793 ADSLLTNLFIIL
+1793 ADTLLTNLFIIF
-1805 SGVSAI
+1805 SGASAI

-1820 ECQENIF
+1820 ECQENF
-1827 SLDRAAQSYSIRIVS
+1827 FALDRAAQSYSIRIVS

-1848 VICKLWL
+1848 VISKLWL
-1855 NNIQKC
+1855 NNVQKC
-1861 PGSRKVDEEMKQEIK
+1861 PGSKKVDEEMKQEIK

-1883 LLLQEFVLAIYDGV
+1883 LLLQGCSSDISSMVTEAWSKVNQTVKQTMKYIGHLAVVTTADISFPEENNIPASSLQEFVLAIYDGV

-1905 DAVQEKSRIV
+1905 DAVQEKARIV
-1915 QKELVKQCPQNEKE
+1915 QKELSKHCPQNEIQNRIKDNVVALARFLENNMSYCRKKE
-1929 TESQLPEEE
+1929 TESQLPEED

-1957 EQCLTEV
+1957 EQCLTEI
-1964 CQIVSSMLRGLY
+1964 CQTVSSMLQGLY
-1976 RNTSPLRSSAEN
+1976 RNTSPLRSFAEN
-1988 ISVIAGYF
+1988 ISVVAGYF
-1996 NNYFS
+1996 NNYFR
-2001 LFTLSSANNPNQKMH
+2001 LFALSSANNPVQKMH

-2032 IMNFELEQGQPSL
+2032 IVNFELEQGQPSL
-2045 QSQNIRHETTD
+2045 QSQICNETTE
-2056 TGGGQVET
+2056 TRGGQVAT
-2064 GQVEFAWKRN
+2064 GQ
-2074 GIPECTQTPE
+2074 
-2084 LSPGRIEW
+2084 
-2092 V
+2092 

>member
-1 MFLPRSLKVKRSAD
+1 
-15 EDKSCTAKKNKLSS
+15 
-29 GGSLLEET
+29 
-37 TEFQDCKSV
+37 
-46 GTETSAS
+46 
-53 TDSSS
+53 
-58 EILQEHPEEPA
+58 
-69 AADLGVANTPLGKD
+69 
-83 SQNAEDDGPLEEP
+83 
-96 IKSFSKCQRWA
+96 
-107 EPGEPVCVVCGRYGE
+107 
-122 YICNETDEDVCSLE
+122 
-136 CKAKHLLQTQA
+136 
-147 KEKQLTSDQPTDS
+147 
-160 QAEAHLLNTPYFY
+160 
-173 KDHSFIL
+173 
-180 GLQEEQVKNLKLQLG
+180 
-195 IAVQG
+195 
-200 QQVPRPIVEFE
+200 
-211 HCGFPETLN
+211 
-220 NNLKNS
+220 
-226 GYEVPTPIQM
+226 
-236 QMIPVG
+236 
-242 LLGRDILA
+242 
-250 SADTG
+250 
-255 SGKTAAFLLPVIMKV
+255 
-270 LKETETP
+270 
-277 SALILAPTRELAIQ
+277 
-291 IERQAK
+291 
-297 ELMAG
+297 
-302 LPNMRTVLLV
+302 
-312 GGLPLPPQLHRL
+312 
-324 KQSVKVIIA
+324 
-333 TPGRLLE
+333 
-340 VLKKSSVQVH
+340 
-350 GIKIVVVDEVDT
+350 
-362 MLKMGFQQQVL
+362 
-373 DILEDI
+373 
-379 SHDHQTI
+379 
-386 LVSATIPV
+386 
-394 GIEHL
+394 
-399 ANQLLHNFVRI
+399 
-410 TIGEKN
+410 
-416 LPCSNVRQII
+416 
-426 LWVEE
+426 
-431 PSKKKKLFEILNDKK
+431 
-446 LFKPPVLVFVDCK
+446 
-459 LGADLLSDAVH
+459 
-470 KITGLECTAMH
+470 
-481 SEKSQVERT
+481 
-490 DILQGLLEEKYEVI
+490 
-504 VSTGVL
+504 
-510 GRGLDLVNV
+510 
-519 KLVVNFDMPSS
+519 
-530 MDEYVHQPSL
+530 
-540 GFGMFRSTGTPAVPK
+540 
-555 FHKLSSTIMKANSS
+555 
-569 CTPRF
+569 
-574 PQELNASTGYAKL
+574 
-587 EDKMPIYTVPAR
+587 MPIYTVPAR
-599 SPPGTR
+599 SPAGPR
-605 CTATLQKASS
+605 CTSTLQKPSS
-615 HNTLASSKA
+615 HGALASSKA

-636 KDGLPSCPQN
+636 KDGLPSCPQS
-646 KAEEVNRTY
+646 KTEEVNRTY
-655 VISACEKGNDEST
+655 VISACAKVTDVST
-668 SFKLEGRLTLQRRP
+668 SFKLEGRLTLQRRT
-682 GVSKNSVSGSG
+682 GASKKPVSGSD
-693 TTQSTEELQTET
+693 TAQSAEELQTEK
-705 RLTLQR
+705 RLTLR
-711 CVRAASTERSTVHQ
+711 RRVRTGSTERSKMSQNV
-725 SIVPRKGSDNFDAQG
+725 VPRKGNDDFDAQG
-740 NDKITLP
+740 NDKIELP
-747 QNIKGTDGIKP
+747 QNIKGTDGVKP
-758 NLKLTESQSSTKLQH
+758 NLKLTEGQSSSKLQH
-773 NLNNKDGF
+773 NLNSKDAF
-781 GLVGGCENAIKT
+781 GLAGGVCENAINT
-793 RLKDKTSTADTKFQN
+793 CLKDKTSTADIKFQDEA
-808 GVPKSERFVTSKRTN
+808 PKSERFITSKCAN
-823 SLSGE
+823 SLSGG
-828 QLNEKDHINKLA
+828 QLNEKGNINKLA
-840 GKQRVQH
+840 GKQKVQH
-847 LMMKHSSLERPRT
+847 LIKHSSLERPRT
-860 PAKVLMERFTLTPKN
+860 PAKVLTERFALTPKS
-875 STSQNQLS
+875 STSQDQPS
-883 LKLASNEQTPHLQ
+883 LKPASNEQKPHLQ
-896 IAAKKLPSVSSSFPV
+896 ILAKKLPSVSSSLPV
-911 STSSETKVNTEIL
+911 STSSETKGSTEGL
-924 AESSSTGED
+924 AESSSAGED
-933 VSKVKNSKVMVAVR
+933 VFKVKNSKVIVAVR

-952 NREKTEN
+952 NREKTED
-959 SFPVIYMNGSET
+959 SFPVVSMSGSET
-971 TVRNP
+971 IVQNP

-983 FNYDFS
+983 FSYDFS
-989 FWSFDKDHPNF
+989 FWSFDKSHPNF
-1000 ASQALIYRTLALPL
+1000 ASQAMIYETLALPL

-1019 EGYNTCLFAY
+1019 EGYNACLFAY

-1098 KQLRVREHPELG
+1098 KQQLRVREHPVLG

-1164 SNFGSKSLV
+1164 
-1173 WSSVGIA
+1173 
-1180 VYAFAVIQPQPTDT
+1180 
-1194 MVVEFVNEEKCD
+1194 VEFVNEEQCD
-1206 RSLTSHINLIDLAGS
+1206 RRLTSYINLIDLAGS

-1336 EIEKLKA
+1336 EIEKLRA

-1356 RRYMQEITSLRVEL
+1356 RRYLQEITSLRVEL

-1456 GVLIADDHWLESEI
+1456 GVLIADDHCVIKNTVGKVSIIPLREAKTYVNGKCILDPTILHHGDRVILGGDHYFRFNHPAEVQKVKTPSCGTLSLHDGPKDFEFAKNELLIAQRTQLESEI

-1475 KAKAEMMQSVQIAK
+1475 KAKEEMMQSVQIAK

-1494 ELTAQKEA
+1494 ELTSQKEA

-1549 HFNKKRLEMETLAT
+1549 HFNKRRLEMETLAT
-1563 KQALEDHTIHHAK
+1563 KQALEDHTIRHAK

-1590 EIHTL
+1590 EIRVL
-1595 QKNHGSGNKPVMIP
+1595 QKNHGSGNKSVMVP

-1624 NTISNALGKNTVFC
+1624 NAISTALGKNTVFC
-1638 RHDRIDDK
+1638 RHDKIDDK

-1652 IQVQVRNTKLG
+1652 IQVQVRNIKLG

-1686 NDRNKAVV
+1686 NDRNKAVA

-1708 SDNSISLLSR
+1708 SDSSISSLSR

-1745 QTSYISGS
+1745 QTSYVSGS

-1758 ICSSTSE
+1758 MCSSISE
-1765 LFLPGICKESISS
+1765 LFLPGICKESLSS

-1793 ADSLLTNLFIIL
+1793 ADSLLTNLLIIF
-1805 SGVSAI
+1805 SGASAI

-1820 ECQENIF
+1820 ECQENFF

-1848 VICKLWL
+1848 VVSKLWL
-1855 NNIQKC
+1855 DNVQKC
-1861 PGSRKVDEEMKQEIK
+1861 SGSKKVDEEMKQEIK

-1883 LLLQEFVLAIYDGV
+1883 LLLQGCSSDLSSMVTEAWSKVNQTVKQTMKYIGHLAVVTATDISFPEENNIPASSLQEFVLAIYDGV
-1897 GSGLECLI
+1897 GLGLECLI
-1905 DAVQEKSRIV
+1905 DAVQEKARIV
-1915 QKELVKQCPQNEKE
+1915 QKELVKQRPQNEIQNRIKDNVVALARFLENNMSYCRKKE
-1929 TESQLPEEE
+1929 TESQLPEAEC
-1938 SLYREIKKSTKIA
+1938 LYREIRKSTKIA

-1964 CQIVSSMLRGLY
+1964 CQIVSSMFQGLY
-1976 RNTSPLRSSAEN
+1976 RNTSPLRSFAEN

-2001 LFTLSSANNPNQKMH
+2001 LFALSSANNPIQKMH
-2016 VPFMNLD
+2016 VPFTNLD

-2032 IMNFELEQGQPSL
+2032 IMNFELEQRQPSL
-2045 QSQNIRHETTD
+2045 QSPIICNETAETR
-2056 TGGGQVET
+2056 GGQVET
-2064 GQVEFAWKRN
+2064 GQVGFAWKQD

-2084 LSPGRIEW
+2084 LSAGRIEW

>member
-1 MFLPRSLKVKRSAD
+1 
-15 EDKSCTAKKNKLSS
+15 
-29 GGSLLEET
+29 
-37 TEFQDCKSV
+37 
-46 GTETSAS
+46 
-53 TDSSS
+53 
-58 EILQEHPEEPA
+58 
-69 AADLGVANTPLGKD
+69 
-83 SQNAEDDGPLEEP
+83 
-96 IKSFSKCQRWA
+96 
-107 EPGEPVCVVCGRYGE
+107 
-122 YICNETDEDVCSLE
+122 
-136 CKAKHLLQTQA
+136 
-147 KEKQLTSDQPTDS
+147 
-160 QAEAHLLNTPYFY
+160 
-173 KDHSFIL
+173 
-180 GLQEEQVKNLKLQLG
+180 
-195 IAVQG
+195 
-200 QQVPRPIVEFE
+200 
-211 HCGFPETLN
+211 
-220 NNLKNS
+220 
-226 GYEVPTPIQM
+226 
-236 QMIPVG
+236 
-242 LLGRDILA
+242 
-250 SADTG
+250 
-255 SGKTAAFLLPVIMKV
+255 
-270 LKETETP
+270 
-277 SALILAPTRELAIQ
+277 
-291 IERQAK
+291 
-297 ELMAG
+297 
-302 LPNMRTVLLV
+302 
-312 GGLPLPPQLHRL
+312 
-324 KQSVKVIIA
+324 
-333 TPGRLLE
+333 
-340 VLKKSSVQVH
+340 
-350 GIKIVVVDEVDT
+350 
-362 MLKMGFQQQVL
+362 
-373 DILEDI
+373 
-379 SHDHQTI
+379 
-386 LVSATIPV
+386 
-394 GIEHL
+394 
-399 ANQLLHNFVRI
+399 
-410 TIGEKN
+410 
-416 LPCSNVRQII
+416 
-426 LWVEE
+426 
-431 PSKKKKLFEILNDKK
+431 
-446 LFKPPVLVFVDCK
+446 
-459 LGADLLSDAVH
+459 
-470 KITGLECTAMH
+470 
-481 SEKSQVERT
+481 
-490 DILQGLLEEKYEVI
+490 
-504 VSTGVL
+504 
-510 GRGLDLVNV
+510 
-519 KLVVNFDMPSS
+519 
-530 MDEYVHQPSL
+530 
-540 GFGMFRSTGTPAVPK
+540 
-555 FHKLSSTIMKANSS
+555 
-569 CTPRF
+569 
-574 PQELNASTGYAKL
+574 
-587 EDKMPIYTVPAR
+587 MPIYTVPAR
-599 SPPGTR
+599 SPAGAP
-605 CTATLQKASS
+605 CTAAFPKASS
-615 HNTLASSKA
+615 HHTLASSKA
-624 SGQQLRSQALGE
+624 SGQQLRSQVLGE
-636 KDGLPSCPQN
+636 KDCLPSCPQN
-646 KAEEVNRTY
+646 KTEEINRTY
-655 VISACEKGNDEST
+655 VISACAKVSDVST
-668 SFKLEGRLTLQRRP
+668 SFKLEGRLTLQRRT
-682 GVSKNSVSGSG
+682 GASKKSVSGG
-693 TTQSTEELQTET
+693 CTTQSTEELQTEN

-711 CVRAASTERSTVHQ
+711 RVRTGSTEGSKINQ
-725 SIVPRKGSDNFDAQG
+725 NIVPRKGNYDFDAQG

-747 QNIKGTDGIKP
+747 QNIKGTDGVKP
-758 NLKLTESQSSTKLQH
+758 NLKLTESQSSSKLQH
-773 NLNNKDGF
+773 NLNSKDSF
-781 GLVGGCENAIKT
+781 GLVGGVCENAVNT
-793 RLKDKTSTADTKFQN
+793 CLKDKISTADTKFQN
-808 GVPKSERFVTSKRTN
+808 QVPKSEWFVTSKCTDR
-823 SLSGE
+823 LSGE
-828 QLNEKDHINKLA
+828 QLNEKGNINKLA

-847 LMMKHSSLERPRT
+847 LMTKHSSLERPRT
-860 PAKVLMERFTLTPKN
+860 PGKVLTERFALTPKN
-875 STSQNQLS
+875 STSRDQPS
-883 LKLASNEQTPHLQ
+883 LKPASNEQTPHLP
-896 IAAKKLPSVSSSFPV
+896 ILAKKLPSVSSTLPV
-911 STSSETKVNTEIL
+911 STSSEPKVNTDTL

-933 VSKVKNSKVMVAVR
+933 VFKVKNSKVIVAVR
-947 VRPFS
+947 VRPFT

-959 SFPVIYMNGSET
+959 SFPVISMSDSET
-971 TVRNP
+971 IVQNP
-976 STNQVYS
+976 STNQVYHFS
-983 FNYDFS
+983 YDFS

-1000 ASQALIYRTLALPL
+1000 ASQAMIYKTLALPL

-1019 EGYNTCLFAY
+1019 EGYNACLFAY

-1098 KQLRVREHPELG
+1098 KQLRVREHPVLG
-1110 PYVEGLTVN
+1110 PYVEGLTV
-1119 VVRSYSDIQSWLELG
+1119 VWFHVLTCLLQSWLELG

-1153 SVFTLV
+1153 SVFTLI

-1164 SNFGSKSLV
+1164 
-1173 WSSVGIA
+1173 
-1180 VYAFAVIQPQPTDT
+1180 
-1194 MVVEFVNEEKCD
+1194 VEFVNEEQCD
-1206 RSLTSHINLIDLAGS
+1206 RRLTSHINLIDLAGS

-1280 LGGNSQTTMIA
+1280 LGGNSQTTMVA

-1356 RRYMQEITSLRVEL
+1356 RRYLQEITSLRVEL

-1456 GVLIADDHWLESEI
+1456 GVLIADDHCVIKNTVGKVSIIPLREAKTYVNGKCILDPTILHHGDRVILGGDHYFRFNHPAEVQKVKTPSCGTLCLHDGPKDFEFAKNELLVAQRTQLESEI

-1475 KAKAEMMQSVQIAK
+1475 KAKEEMMQSVQIAK
-1489 EMVQQ
+1489 EMVQL
-1494 ELTAQKEA
+1494 ELTSQKEA

-1563 KQALEDHTIHHAK
+1563 KQALEDHTIRHAK

-1595 QKNHGSGNKPVMIP
+1595 QKNHGGGNKPVMTP
-1609 LNWKS
+1609 LSWKS

-1624 NTISNALGKNTVFC
+1624 NAISNALGKNTVFC
-1638 RHDRIDDK
+1638 RHDKMDDK

-1652 IQVQVRNTKLG
+1652 IQVQVRNIKLG

-1686 NDRNKAVV
+1686 DDRNKAVV
-1694 DVFYDPADEWEPDL
+1694 DVFYDPTDDWEPDL
-1708 SDNSISLLSR
+1708 SESSISLLSR

-1738 LQSIQNK
+1738 LPSIQNK
-1745 QTSYISGS
+1745 QTSYLSGS

-1793 ADSLLTNLFIIL
+1793 ADSLLTNLFIIFY
-1805 SGVSAI
+1805 GVSAI

-1820 ECQENIF
+1820 ECQENFF

-1848 VICKLWL
+1848 VISKLWF
-1855 NNIQKC
+1855 NNVQKC

-1883 LLLQEFVLAIYDGV
+1883 LLLQGCSSDISSMVTEARSKVNQTVKQTVKYIGHLAVVTTADTSFPEESNIPASSLQEFVLAIYDGV

-1905 DAVQEKSRIV
+1905 DAVQEKARIV
-1915 QKELVKQCPQNEKE
+1915 QKELVKQCPQNEIQNRIKDNVVALARFLE
-1929 TESQLPEEE
+1929 NNMSYCRKKATESQLPEED
-1938 SLYREIKKSTKIA
+1938 SLYGEIKKSTKIA

-1957 EQCLTEV
+1957 EQCLTEI

-1976 RNTSPLRSSAEN
+1976 RSTSPLRSFAEN

-2001 LFTLSSANNPNQKMH
+2001 LFALSSANNPIQKMH
-2016 VPFMNLD
+2016 MPFMNLD

-2045 QSQNIRHETTD
+2045 QSQIICNETTE
-2056 TGGGQVET
+2056 TRGGQVEA
-2064 GQVEFAWKRN
+2064 GQ
-2074 GIPECTQTPE
+2074 
-2084 LSPGRIEW
+2084 
-2092 V
+2092 

>member
-1 MFLPRSLKVKRSAD
+1 
-15 EDKSCTAKKNKLSS
+15 
-29 GGSLLEET
+29 
-37 TEFQDCKSV
+37 
-46 GTETSAS
+46 
-53 TDSSS
+53 
-58 EILQEHPEEPA
+58 
-69 AADLGVANTPLGKD
+69 
-83 SQNAEDDGPLEEP
+83 
-96 IKSFSKCQRWA
+96 
-107 EPGEPVCVVCGRYGE
+107 
-122 YICNETDEDVCSLE
+122 
-136 CKAKHLLQTQA
+136 
-147 KEKQLTSDQPTDS
+147 
-160 QAEAHLLNTPYFY
+160 
-173 KDHSFIL
+173 
-180 GLQEEQVKNLKLQLG
+180 
-195 IAVQG
+195 
-200 QQVPRPIVEFE
+200 
-211 HCGFPETLN
+211 
-220 NNLKNS
+220 
-226 GYEVPTPIQM
+226 
-236 QMIPVG
+236 
-242 LLGRDILA
+242 
-250 SADTG
+250 
-255 SGKTAAFLLPVIMKV
+255 
-270 LKETETP
+270 
-277 SALILAPTRELAIQ
+277 
-291 IERQAK
+291 
-297 ELMAG
+297 
-302 LPNMRTVLLV
+302 
-312 GGLPLPPQLHRL
+312 
-324 KQSVKVIIA
+324 
-333 TPGRLLE
+333 
-340 VLKKSSVQVH
+340 
-350 GIKIVVVDEVDT
+350 
-362 MLKMGFQQQVL
+362 
-373 DILEDI
+373 
-379 SHDHQTI
+379 
-386 LVSATIPV
+386 
-394 GIEHL
+394 
-399 ANQLLHNFVRI
+399 
-410 TIGEKN
+410 
-416 LPCSNVRQII
+416 
-426 LWVEE
+426 
-431 PSKKKKLFEILNDKK
+431 
-446 LFKPPVLVFVDCK
+446 
-459 LGADLLSDAVH
+459 
-470 KITGLECTAMH
+470 
-481 SEKSQVERT
+481 
-490 DILQGLLEEKYEVI
+490 
-504 VSTGVL
+504 
-510 GRGLDLVNV
+510 
-519 KLVVNFDMPSS
+519 
-530 MDEYVHQPSL
+530 
-540 GFGMFRSTGTPAVPK
+540 
-555 FHKLSSTIMKANSS
+555 
-569 CTPRF
+569 
-574 PQELNASTGYAKL
+574 
-587 EDKMPIYTVPAR
+587 MPIYPVPAR
-599 SPPGTR
+599 SPAETR
-605 CTATLQKASS
+605 CRATLQKASCHS
-615 HNTLASSKA
+615 ALGSSKA
-624 SGQQLRSQALGE
+624 SRQQLRSQVLGE
-636 KDGLPSCPQN
+636 KDWLTTCPQN
-646 KAEEVNRTY
+646 KTVEVNRTY
-655 VISACEKGNDEST
+655 VISACEKVSDVST
-668 SFKLEGRLTLQRRP
+668 SFKLEGRFTLQRRT
-682 GVSKNSVSGSG
+682 GASKKSVSGRD
-693 TTQSTEELQTET
+693 TTQVTEELQIEK
-705 RLTLQR
+705 RPTLQR
-711 CVRAASTERSTVHQ
+711 RVRTGSTERSKINQ
-725 SIVPRKGSDNFDAQG
+725 NMVPREGDDDFDVQR
-740 NDKITLP
+740 NDKTVLP
-747 QNIKGTDGIKP
+747 QNIKDTDGVKL
-758 NLKLTESQSSTKLQH
+758 NLKLTESQLSTKLQH
-773 NLNNKDGF
+773 NLNSKDSF
-781 GLVGGCENAIKT
+781 GVVRGVCENAINT
-793 RLKDKTSTADTKFQN
+793 CLKDKTSTADTEFQN
-808 GVPKSERFVTSKRTN
+808 EVPKSEWLVTSKCTN
-823 SLSGE
+823 RLSGE
-828 QLNEKDHINKLA
+828 QLNENGNINKLA

-847 LMMKHSSLERPRT
+847 LMIKHSSLERPRT
-860 PAKVLMERFTLTPKN
+860 PAKVLTERFTFTPKN
-875 STSQNQLS
+875 NTSQDQPS
-883 LKLASNEQTPHLQ
+883 LKLTSNEQILHLQ
-896 IAAKKLPSVSSSFPV
+896 ILAKNLPSISSSLPV
-911 STSSETKVNTEIL
+911 STSSETKVNTETL

-933 VSKVKNSKVMVAVR
+933 VFKVKNSKVIVAVR

-959 SFPVIYMNGSET
+959 SFPVISMSGSET
-971 TVRNP
+971 SVQNP

-983 FNYDFS
+983 FSYDFS
-989 FWSFDKDHPNF
+989 FWSFEKGHPNF
-1000 ASQALIYRTLALPL
+1000 ASQAMIYKTLALPL

-1019 EGYNTCLFAY
+1019 EGYNACLFAY

-1098 KQLRVREHPELG
+1098 KQQLRVREHPVLG
-1110 PYVEGLTVN
+1110 PYVEGLRWGLVSCPDF
-1119 VVRSYSDIQSWLELG
+1119 RFLQSWLELG

-1164 SNFGSKSLV
+1164 
-1173 WSSVGIA
+1173 
-1180 VYAFAVIQPQPTDT
+1180 
-1194 MVVEFVNEEKCD
+1194 VEFVNEEQCD
-1206 RSLTSHINLIDLAGS
+1206 RRLTSHINLIDLAGS

-1291 TVSPAASSTE
+1291 TVSPAASSME

-1356 RRYMQEITSLRVEL
+1356 RRYLQEITSLRVEL
-1370 HQQERNMAE
+1370 HQQEKNMAE

-1397 DIKELQKAGIAF
+1397 DIKELKKAEIAF

-1456 GVLIADDHWLESEI
+1456 GVLIADDHCVIKNTVGKVSIIPLREAKTYVNGKCVLDPTVLHHGDRVILGGDHYFRFNHPAEVQKIKTPSCGTSCLHDGPKDFEFAKNELLIAQRAQLESEI

-1475 KAKAEMMQSVQIAK
+1475 KAKEEMMQSVQIAK

-1494 ELTAQKEA
+1494 ELTSQKEA

-1512 EVREESRKKQ
+1512 EVKEESRKKQ

-1528 QKATTKIQE
+1528 QKATTQIQE

-1595 QKNHGSGNKPVMIP
+1595 QKNHGSGNKPMMIP

-1638 RHDRIDDK
+1638 RHDKIDDK
-1646 TGTVSS
+1646 TGTVYS
-1652 IQVQVRNTKLG
+1652 IEVQVRNIKLG

-1708 SDNSISLLSR
+1708 SDGSISSLSR

-1738 LQSIQNK
+1738 LQSLQNK

-1758 ICSSTSE
+1758 ICPSISE

-1793 ADSLLTNLFIIL
+1793 ADSLLINLFIIF
-1805 SGVSAI
+1805 SGASAI

-1820 ECQENIF
+1820 ECQENFF

-1848 VICKLWL
+1848 VISKLWL
-1855 NNIQKC
+1855 NNVQKC
-1861 PGSRKVDEEMKQEIK
+1861 PESIKVDEEMKQEIK

-1883 LLLQEFVLAIYDGV
+1883 LLLQGCSSDISSMVTEAWSKVKQTVKQTMKYIGHLAVVTAADISFPEENNIPASSLQEFVLAVYDGV

-1905 DAVQEKSRIV
+1905 DAVEEKARMV
-1915 QKELVKQCPQNEKE
+1915 QKELVKQPPQNEIQNRIKDNVVALARFLENNMSYCRKKE
-1929 TESQLPEEE
+1929 TGSQLPEEE

-1964 CQIVSSMLRGLY
+1964 CQIVSSMLQGLY
-1976 RNTSPLRSSAEN
+1976 RNANPLRSFVEN
-1988 ISVIAGYF
+1988 ISVVAGYF

-2001 LFTLSSANNPNQKMH
+2001 LFALSSVNNPIQKMH
-2016 VPFMNLD
+2016 MPFMNLD

-2045 QSQNIRHETTD
+2045 QSRTICNETTEAQ
-2056 TGGGQVET
+2056 GGQVET
-2064 GQVEFAWKRN
+2064 GQ
-2074 GIPECTQTPE
+2074 
-2084 LSPGRIEW
+2084 
-2092 V
+2092 

>member
-1 MFLPRSLKVKRSAD
+1 
-15 EDKSCTAKKNKLSS
+15 
-29 GGSLLEET
+29 
-37 TEFQDCKSV
+37 
-46 GTETSAS
+46 
-53 TDSSS
+53 
-58 EILQEHPEEPA
+58 
-69 AADLGVANTPLGKD
+69 
-83 SQNAEDDGPLEEP
+83 
-96 IKSFSKCQRWA
+96 
-107 EPGEPVCVVCGRYGE
+107 
-122 YICNETDEDVCSLE
+122 
-136 CKAKHLLQTQA
+136 
-147 KEKQLTSDQPTDS
+147 
-160 QAEAHLLNTPYFY
+160 
-173 KDHSFIL
+173 
-180 GLQEEQVKNLKLQLG
+180 
-195 IAVQG
+195 
-200 QQVPRPIVEFE
+200 
-211 HCGFPETLN
+211 
-220 NNLKNS
+220 
-226 GYEVPTPIQM
+226 
-236 QMIPVG
+236 
-242 LLGRDILA
+242 
-250 SADTG
+250 
-255 SGKTAAFLLPVIMKV
+255 
-270 LKETETP
+270 
-277 SALILAPTRELAIQ
+277 
-291 IERQAK
+291 
-297 ELMAG
+297 
-302 LPNMRTVLLV
+302 
-312 GGLPLPPQLHRL
+312 
-324 KQSVKVIIA
+324 
-333 TPGRLLE
+333 
-340 VLKKSSVQVH
+340 
-350 GIKIVVVDEVDT
+350 
-362 MLKMGFQQQVL
+362 
-373 DILEDI
+373 
-379 SHDHQTI
+379 
-386 LVSATIPV
+386 
-394 GIEHL
+394 
-399 ANQLLHNFVRI
+399 
-410 TIGEKN
+410 
-416 LPCSNVRQII
+416 
-426 LWVEE
+426 
-431 PSKKKKLFEILNDKK
+431 
-446 LFKPPVLVFVDCK
+446 
-459 LGADLLSDAVH
+459 
-470 KITGLECTAMH
+470 
-481 SEKSQVERT
+481 
-490 DILQGLLEEKYEVI
+490 
-504 VSTGVL
+504 
-510 GRGLDLVNV
+510 
-519 KLVVNFDMPSS
+519 
-530 MDEYVHQPSL
+530 
-540 GFGMFRSTGTPAVPK
+540 
-555 FHKLSSTIMKANSS
+555 
-569 CTPRF
+569 
-574 PQELNASTGYAKL
+574 
-587 EDKMPIYTVPAR
+587 MPIYTVPGR
-599 SPPGTR
+599 SPAGTR
-605 CTATLQKASS
+605 CTGTSQEASS
-615 HNTLASSKA
+615 HNTPASSKA
-624 SGQQLRSQALGE
+624 SGQQLRSQVLGD
-636 KDGLPSCPQN
+636 KDSLPSCPQN
-646 KAEEVNRTY
+646 KTEEVNRTY
-655 VISACEKGNDEST
+655 VISACEKVRDAST
-668 SFKLEGRLTLQRRP
+668 TFKLEGRLTLQRRT
-682 GVSKNSVSGSG
+682 GASKKSVSGSD
-693 TTQSTEELQTET
+693 TTQGTEELQTEK

-711 CVRAASTERSTVHQ
+711 RTRTGFTERSKINQ
-725 SIVPRKGSDNFDAQG
+725 NIVPRKGNDDFDAQR
-740 NDKITLP
+740 NDKIALP
-747 QNIKGTDGIKP
+747 QNIKDTDGVKP
-758 NLKLTESQSSTKLQH
+758 NLKLTESQSSTELQH
-773 NLNNKDGF
+773 NLNSKDSF
-781 GLVGGCENAIKT
+781 GLVGGVCENAVSKC
-793 RLKDKTSTADTKFQN
+793 LKDKTSTADTKFQN
-808 GVPKSERFVTSKRTN
+808 EVPKSERLVTSKCIN
-823 SLSGE
+823 GLSGE
-828 QLNEKDHINKLA
+828 QPNEKGNINKLA

-847 LMMKHSSLERPRT
+847 LMIKHSSLERPRT
-860 PAKVLMERFTLTPKN
+860 PAKVLTERFTLTPKN
-875 STSQNQLS
+875 STSQEQS
-883 LKLASNEQTPHLQ
+883 SVKLASNERTPHLQ
-896 IAAKKLPSVSSSFPV
+896 ILAKELPSVSSSLPL
-911 STSSETKVNTEIL
+911 STGSETKVNTETL

-933 VSKVKNSKVMVAVR
+933 VFKVKNSKVTVAVR

-959 SFPVIYMNGSET
+959 SFPVISMSGSET
-971 TVRNP
+971 IVRNP

-983 FNYDFS
+983 FSYDFS
-989 FWSFDKDHPNF
+989 FWSFDEAHPNF
-1000 ASQALIYRTLALPL
+1000 ASQAMIYKSLAVPL

-1019 EGYNTCLFAY
+1019 EGYNACLFAY

-1065 KEQVLYHLEMSFFEV
+1065 KEQVLYHLEMSFYEV

-1098 KQLRVREHPELG
+1098 KQQLRVREHPVLG
-1110 PYVEGLTVN
+1110 PYVEGLTSLVPHP
-1119 VVRSYSDIQSWLELG
+1119 DCCLLQSWLELG

-1164 SNFGSKSLV
+1164 
-1173 WSSVGIA
+1173 
-1180 VYAFAVIQPQPTDT
+1180 
-1194 MVVEFVNEEKCD
+1194 VEFVNEEQCD
-1206 RSLTSHINLIDLAGS
+1206 RRLTSHINLIDLAGS

-1356 RRYMQEITSLRVEL
+1356 RRYLQEITSLRVEL

-1379 MQRAWKEKLEQ
+1379 MQRAWKERLEQ

-1409 KMDNHLPNLVNLNED
+1409 KMDNRLPNLVNLNED

-1456 GVLIADDHWLESEI
+1456 GVLIADDHCVIKNTAGKVSIIPLKEAKTYVNGKCILDPTVLHHGDRVILGGDHYFRFNHPAEVQKVKTPCETTCLHDGPKDFEFAKNELLIAQRTQLESEI

-1475 KAKAEMMQSVQIAK
+1475 KAKEEMMQSVQIAK

-1494 ELTAQKEA
+1494 ELTSQKEA

-1507 KSLEA
+1507 KCLEA

-1590 EIHTL
+1590 EIHSL
-1595 QKNHGSGNKPVMIP
+1595 QKNHRSGNKPMMIP

-1624 NTISNALGKNTVFC
+1624 NTISNELGKNTVFC
-1638 RHDRIDDK
+1638 RHDKIDDK

-1652 IQVQVRNTKLG
+1652 IQVQVRNIKLG

-1708 SDNSISLLSR
+1708 SDSSVSSLSR

-1758 ICSSTSE
+1758 ICPSFSE

-1778 ALDLLEQNH
+1778 ALDFLEQNH
-1787 EGGKSI
+1787 KGGKSI
-1793 ADSLLTNLFIIL
+1793 ADSLLTNLFMIF
-1805 SGVSAI
+1805 SGASAI

-1820 ECQENIF
+1820 ECQENFF
-1827 SLDRAAQSYSIRIVS
+1827 SLDRAAQSYSIRIIS

-1848 VICKLWL
+1848 VISKLWL
-1855 NNIQKC
+1855 NNVQKC
-1861 PGSRKVDEEMKQEIK
+1861 PGSIKVDEEMKQEIR

-1883 LLLQEFVLAIYDGV
+1883 LLLQGCSSDISSMVTEAWSKVNQTVKQTMKYIGHLAVVTTADISFPEENNIPASSLQEFVLAIYDGV

-1905 DAVQEKSRIV
+1905 DAAQEKARRV
-1915 QKELVKQCPQNEKE
+1915 QKELVKQCPQNEIQNRIKDNVVALARFLENNMFYCGKKE

-1964 CQIVSSMLRGLY
+1964 CQIVSSMLQGLY
-1976 RNTSPLRSSAEN
+1976 RNTSPLRSFAEN
-1988 ISVIAGYF
+1988 ISVLAGYF

-2001 LFTLSSANNPNQKMH
+2001 LFALSSANNPIQKMH

-2045 QSQNIRHETTD
+2045 QSQTICNETTEAR
-2056 TGGGQVET
+2056 GGQVET
-2064 GQVEFAWKRN
+2064 GQ
-2074 GIPECTQTPE
+2074 
-2084 LSPGRIEW
+2084 
-2092 V
+2092 

>member
-1 MFLPRSLKVKRSAD
+1 
-15 EDKSCTAKKNKLSS
+15 
-29 GGSLLEET
+29 
-37 TEFQDCKSV
+37 
-46 GTETSAS
+46 
-53 TDSSS
+53 
-58 EILQEHPEEPA
+58 
-69 AADLGVANTPLGKD
+69 
-83 SQNAEDDGPLEEP
+83 
-96 IKSFSKCQRWA
+96 
-107 EPGEPVCVVCGRYGE
+107 
-122 YICNETDEDVCSLE
+122 
-136 CKAKHLLQTQA
+136 
-147 KEKQLTSDQPTDS
+147 
-160 QAEAHLLNTPYFY
+160 
-173 KDHSFIL
+173 
-180 GLQEEQVKNLKLQLG
+180 
-195 IAVQG
+195 
-200 QQVPRPIVEFE
+200 
-211 HCGFPETLN
+211 
-220 NNLKNS
+220 
-226 GYEVPTPIQM
+226 
-236 QMIPVG
+236 
-242 LLGRDILA
+242 
-250 SADTG
+250 
-255 SGKTAAFLLPVIMKV
+255 
-270 LKETETP
+270 
-277 SALILAPTRELAIQ
+277 
-291 IERQAK
+291 
-297 ELMAG
+297 
-302 LPNMRTVLLV
+302 
-312 GGLPLPPQLHRL
+312 
-324 KQSVKVIIA
+324 
-333 TPGRLLE
+333 
-340 VLKKSSVQVH
+340 
-350 GIKIVVVDEVDT
+350 
-362 MLKMGFQQQVL
+362 
-373 DILEDI
+373 
-379 SHDHQTI
+379 
-386 LVSATIPV
+386 
-394 GIEHL
+394 
-399 ANQLLHNFVRI
+399 
-410 TIGEKN
+410 
-416 LPCSNVRQII
+416 
-426 LWVEE
+426 
-431 PSKKKKLFEILNDKK
+431 
-446 LFKPPVLVFVDCK
+446 
-459 LGADLLSDAVH
+459 
-470 KITGLECTAMH
+470 
-481 SEKSQVERT
+481 
-490 DILQGLLEEKYEVI
+490 
-504 VSTGVL
+504 
-510 GRGLDLVNV
+510 
-519 KLVVNFDMPSS
+519 
-530 MDEYVHQPSL
+530 
-540 GFGMFRSTGTPAVPK
+540 
-555 FHKLSSTIMKANSS
+555 
-569 CTPRF
+569 
-574 PQELNASTGYAKL
+574 
-587 EDKMPIYTVPAR
+587 MPIYTVPAR
-599 SPPGTR
+599 SPAGIR
-605 CTATLQKASS
+605 CTATFQKASS
-615 HNTLASSKA
+615 HNTSSSSKA
-624 SGQQLRSQALGE
+624 SGQQLRSQVLGE

-646 KAEEVNRTY
+646 KSEEVNRTY
-655 VISACEKGNDEST
+655 VISACEKVNDVST
-668 SFKLEGRLTLQRRP
+668 SFKLEGRLTLQRRT
-682 GVSKNSVSGSG
+682 GASKNSVSGSD
-693 TTQSTEELQTET
+693 TTQSTEELQTEK
-705 RLTLQR
+705 RLTLR
-711 CVRAASTERSTVHQ
+711 RRVRTAPTEGSTVNQ
-725 SIVPRKGSDNFDAQG
+725 NVVPRKGNDNFDAQG

-747 QNIKGTDGIKP
+747 QNIKGTDGVKP
-758 NLKLTESQSSTKLQH
+758 NFKLAESQSSTKLQH
-773 NLNNKDGF
+773 NLNSKDSF
-781 GLVGGCENAIKT
+781 GLVGGVRENAINMC
-793 RLKDKTSTADTKFQN
+793 LKDKTSTADTKFQN
-808 GVPKSERFVTSKRTN
+808 EVPTSERFITSKCSN

-828 QLNEKDHINKLA
+828 QLNEKGNINKLA

-847 LMMKHSSLERPRT
+847 LMIKQSSLERPRT
-860 PAKVLMERFTLTPKN
+860 LAKVLTERFTLTPKN
-875 STSQNQLS
+875 NTSQNQPS
-883 LKLASNEQTPHLQ
+883 LKLVSNEQTPHLQ
-896 IAAKKLPSVSSSFPV
+896 ISARKLPTVSSSLTV
-911 STSSETKVNTEIL
+911 NTSSETKVNAETL
-924 AESSSTGED
+924 AESSSTEED
-933 VSKVKNSKVMVAVR
+933 VFKVRNSKVIVAVR

-971 TVRNP
+971 IVRNP
-976 STNQVYS
+976 STNQVYNFS
-983 FNYDFS
+983 YDFS

-1000 ASQALIYRTLALPL
+1000 ASQAMIYKTLALPL

-1019 EGYNTCLFAY
+1019 EGYNACLFAY

-1080 YNEKIHDLLV
+1080 YNEKIRDLLV

-1098 KQLRVREHPELG
+1098 KQQLRVREHPVLG
-1110 PYVEGLTVN
+1110 PYVEGLTGLV
-1119 VVRSYSDIQSWLELG
+1119 SCPDFCLLQSWLELG

-1164 SNFGSKSLV
+1164 
-1173 WSSVGIA
+1173 
-1180 VYAFAVIQPQPTDT
+1180 
-1194 MVVEFVNEEKCD
+1194 VEFVNEEKCD
-1206 RSLTSHINLIDLAGS
+1206 RRLTSHINLIDLAGS

-1291 TVSPAASSTE
+1291 TVSPAGSSTE

-1356 RRYMQEITSLRVEL
+1356 RRYLQEITSLRVEL

-1379 MQRAWKEKLEQ
+1379 MQRAWKDKLEQ

-1409 KMDNHLPNLVNLNED
+1409 KMDNRLPNLVNLNED

-1456 GVLIADDHWLESEI
+1456 GVLIADDHCVIKNTVGQVSIIPLREAKTYVNGKCILDPTILHHGDRVILGGDHYFRFNHPAEVQKVKIPSCGTSCLHDGPKDFEFAKNELLIAQRAQLESEI

-1475 KAKAEMMQSVQIAK
+1475 KAKEEMMQSVQIAK

-1563 KQALEDHTIHHAK
+1563 KQALEEHTIHHAK

-1609 LNWKS
+1609 PNWKS

-1638 RHDRIDDK
+1638 RHDKTDDK

-1652 IQVQVRNTKLG
+1652 IQVQVRNIKLG

-1708 SDNSISLLSR
+1708 SDSSISLLSR

-1745 QTSYISGS
+1745 QTSYISDS

-1787 EGGKSI
+1787 GGKSI

-1805 SGVSAI
+1805 SGASAI

-1820 ECQENIF
+1820 ECQENFF

-1848 VICKLWL
+1848 VISKLWL

-1883 LLLQEFVLAIYDGV
+1883 LLLQGCSSDISSMVTEAWSKVNQTVKQTMKYIGHMAVVTTADISFPEENNIPASRLQEFLLAIYDGV

-1905 DAVQEKSRIV
+1905 DAVQEKARIV
-1915 QKELVKQCPQNEKE
+1915 QKELVKQCPQNEIQNRIKDNMVALARFLENSMSYCRKKE
-1929 TESQLPEEE
+1929 TESQLPEED
-1938 SLYREIKKSTKIA
+1938 SLYRGIKKSTKIA

-1964 CQIVSSMLRGLY
+1964 CQIVSSMFQGLY

-2001 LFTLSSANNPNQKMH
+2001 LFALSSANNPNQKMH

-2045 QSQNIRHETTD
+2045 QSQIIRNETTE
-2056 TGGGQVET
+2056 TRGGQVET
-2064 GQVEFAWKRN
+2064 DQ
-2074 GIPECTQTPE
+2074 
-2084 LSPGRIEW
+2084 
-2092 V
+2092 

>member
-1 MFLPRSLKVKRSAD
+1 
-15 EDKSCTAKKNKLSS
+15 
-29 GGSLLEET
+29 
-37 TEFQDCKSV
+37 
-46 GTETSAS
+46 
-53 TDSSS
+53 
-58 EILQEHPEEPA
+58 
-69 AADLGVANTPLGKD
+69 
-83 SQNAEDDGPLEEP
+83 
-96 IKSFSKCQRWA
+96 
-107 EPGEPVCVVCGRYGE
+107 
-122 YICNETDEDVCSLE
+122 
-136 CKAKHLLQTQA
+136 
-147 KEKQLTSDQPTDS
+147 
-160 QAEAHLLNTPYFY
+160 
-173 KDHSFIL
+173 
-180 GLQEEQVKNLKLQLG
+180 
-195 IAVQG
+195 
-200 QQVPRPIVEFE
+200 
-211 HCGFPETLN
+211 
-220 NNLKNS
+220 
-226 GYEVPTPIQM
+226 
-236 QMIPVG
+236 
-242 LLGRDILA
+242 
-250 SADTG
+250 
-255 SGKTAAFLLPVIMKV
+255 
-270 LKETETP
+270 
-277 SALILAPTRELAIQ
+277 
-291 IERQAK
+291 
-297 ELMAG
+297 
-302 LPNMRTVLLV
+302 
-312 GGLPLPPQLHRL
+312 
-324 KQSVKVIIA
+324 
-333 TPGRLLE
+333 
-340 VLKKSSVQVH
+340 
-350 GIKIVVVDEVDT
+350 
-362 MLKMGFQQQVL
+362 
-373 DILEDI
+373 
-379 SHDHQTI
+379 
-386 LVSATIPV
+386 
-394 GIEHL
+394 
-399 ANQLLHNFVRI
+399 
-410 TIGEKN
+410 
-416 LPCSNVRQII
+416 
-426 LWVEE
+426 
-431 PSKKKKLFEILNDKK
+431 
-446 LFKPPVLVFVDCK
+446 
-459 LGADLLSDAVH
+459 
-470 KITGLECTAMH
+470 
-481 SEKSQVERT
+481 
-490 DILQGLLEEKYEVI
+490 
-504 VSTGVL
+504 
-510 GRGLDLVNV
+510 
-519 KLVVNFDMPSS
+519 
-530 MDEYVHQPSL
+530 
-540 GFGMFRSTGTPAVPK
+540 
-555 FHKLSSTIMKANSS
+555 
-569 CTPRF
+569 
-574 PQELNASTGYAKL
+574 
-587 EDKMPIYTVPAR
+587 MPIYAVPAR
-599 SPPGTR
+599 SPAGTR
-605 CTATLQKASS
+605 CTAAFQKASS
-615 HNTLASSKA
+615 HNTLASSKV
-624 SGQQLRSQALGE
+624 SGQQLRPQVLGE
-636 KDGLPSCPQN
+636 KDCLTSCPQN
-646 KAEEVNRTY
+646 KTEEVNRTY
-655 VISACEKGNDEST
+655 VISACEKVSDMST
-668 SFKLEGRLTLQRRP
+668 SFKLEGRLTLQRRT
-682 GVSKNSVSGSG
+682 GASKKSVSGSDA
-693 TTQSTEELQTET
+693 TQSTEELQTEK
-705 RLTLQR
+705 RLTLR
-711 CVRAASTERSTVHQ
+711 RRVRTGSTEKSKINQ
-725 SIVPRKGSDNFDAQG
+725 NIVSRKESDDFAQG

-747 QNIKGTDGIKP
+747 QNIKGTDGVKP
-758 NLKLTESQSSTKLQH
+758 NLKLTESQSNTKLQH
-773 NLNNKDGF
+773 NLNSKNSF
-781 GLVGGCENAIKT
+781 GLVGGVCENAINT
-793 RLKDKTSTADTKFQN
+793 CLREKTSTADTKLQN
-808 GVPKSERFVTSKRTN
+808 EVPKSERFITSKGTDR
-823 SLSGE
+823 LSGE
-828 QLNEKDHINKLA
+828 QLNEKDNLNKLA

-847 LMMKHSSLERPRT
+847 LMIKHSILERPKT
-860 PAKVLMERFTLTPKN
+860 PAKVLTERFTPK
-875 STSQNQLS
+875 SRTSQDQPS
-883 LKLASNEQTPHLQ
+883 LKSASYEQTPDVQ
-896 IAAKKLPSVSSSFPV
+896 ILAKKLPSVSSSLPV
-911 STSSETKVNTEIL
+911 STSSETKVNTETL

-933 VSKVKNSKVMVAVR
+933 VFKVKNSKVIVAVR
-947 VRPFS
+947 VRPLS

-959 SFPVIYMNGSET
+959 SFLVISMSGSET
-971 TVRNP
+971 IVRNP
-976 STNQVYS
+976 STNQIYS
-983 FNYDFS
+983 FSYDFS
-989 FWSFDKDHPNF
+989 FWSFDKGHPNF
-1000 ASQALIYRTLALPL
+1000 ASQAMIYETLALPL

-1019 EGYNTCLFAY
+1019 EGYNACVFSY

-1065 KEQVLYHLEMSFFEV
+1065 KQQVLYHLEMSFFEV

-1098 KQLRVREHPELG
+1098 KQLRVREHPVLG

-1164 SNFGSKSLV
+1164 
-1173 WSSVGIA
+1173 
-1180 VYAFAVIQPQPTDT
+1180 
-1194 MVVEFVNEEKCD
+1194 VEFVNEEQCE
-1206 RSLTSHINLIDLAGS
+1206 RRLTSHINLIDLAGS

-1291 TVSPAASSTE
+1291 TVSPAASSIE

-1328 KLIRELKA
+1328 QLIRELKA

-1356 RRYMQEITSLRVEL
+1356 RRYLQEITSLRIEL
-1370 HQQERNMAE
+1370 CQQERNMAE

-1456 GVLIADDHWLESEI
+1456 GVLIANDHCVIKNTDGKVSIIPLREAKTYVNGKCILDPTILHHGDRVILGGDHYFRFNHPAEVQKVKTPSCGTLCLHDGLKDFEFAKNELLIAQRTQLESEI

-1475 KAKAEMMQSVQIAK
+1475 KAKEEMMQSVQIAK

-1494 ELTAQKEA
+1494 ELMSQKEA

-1512 EVREESRKKQ
+1512 EVREESLKKQ
-1522 IQELNN
+1522 IQEQNN
-1528 QKATTKIQE
+1528 QKAKTKIQE

-1563 KQALEDHTIHHAK
+1563 KQALEDHTIHHVK

-1595 QKNHGSGNKPVMIP
+1595 QKNHGSGNKSVMIP

-1614 LKLSVMIKEA
+1614 LKLSVMIREA
-1624 NTISNALGKNTVFC
+1624 NAISSALEKNTVFC
-1638 RHDRIDDK
+1638 RHDKIDDK

-1652 IQVQVRNTKLG
+1652 IQVQVRNIKLG
-1663 ITTFWSLEK
+1663 ITTFWNLEK

-1686 NDRNKAVV
+1686 NDRNKAV

-1708 SDNSISLLSR
+1708 SDSSISLLSR

-1745 QTSYISGS
+1745 QTSYLSGL

-1758 ICSSTSE
+1758 ICSSISE

-1778 ALDLLEQNH
+1778 ALDLLGQSR

-1793 ADSLLTNLFIIL
+1793 ADSLLSNLFIIF

-1848 VICKLWL
+1848 VISKLWL
-1855 NNIQKC
+1855 NNVQKC
-1861 PGSRKVDEEMKQEIK
+1861 PGSRKVDEEMQQEIM

-1883 LLLQEFVLAIYDGV
+1883 LLLQGCSSDISSMVEEAWNKVNQTVKQAMKCIGHLAVVTTADISLPEENNIPASSLQEFVLAIYDGV

-1905 DAVQEKSRIV
+1905 DAVQEKARTV
-1915 QKELVKQCPQNEKE
+1915 QKELVKQCPQNEIQNRIKDNVVALARFLENNMSYCRKKE
-1929 TESQLPEEE
+1929 TESQLPED
-1938 SLYREIKKSTKIA
+1938 SLYQEIKKSTKIA

-1964 CQIVSSMLRGLY
+1964 CQIVSSVLQGLY
-1976 RNTSPLRSSAEN
+1976 RNTSPLRSFAGN
-1988 ISVIAGYF
+1988 ISVIAGYV

-2001 LFTLSSANNPNQKMH
+2001 LFALSSTNNPIQKMH

-2045 QSQNIRHETTD
+2045 QSQIICSETTE
-2056 TGGGQVET
+2056 TQGGQVET
-2064 GQVEFAWKRN
+2064 GQVEFAWKWN

>member
-1 MFLPRSLKVKRSAD
+1 
-15 EDKSCTAKKNKLSS
+15 
-29 GGSLLEET
+29 
-37 TEFQDCKSV
+37 
-46 GTETSAS
+46 
-53 TDSSS
+53 
-58 EILQEHPEEPA
+58 
-69 AADLGVANTPLGKD
+69 
-83 SQNAEDDGPLEEP
+83 
-96 IKSFSKCQRWA
+96 
-107 EPGEPVCVVCGRYGE
+107 
-122 YICNETDEDVCSLE
+122 
-136 CKAKHLLQTQA
+136 
-147 KEKQLTSDQPTDS
+147 
-160 QAEAHLLNTPYFY
+160 
-173 KDHSFIL
+173 
-180 GLQEEQVKNLKLQLG
+180 
-195 IAVQG
+195 
-200 QQVPRPIVEFE
+200 
-211 HCGFPETLN
+211 
-220 NNLKNS
+220 
-226 GYEVPTPIQM
+226 
-236 QMIPVG
+236 
-242 LLGRDILA
+242 
-250 SADTG
+250 
-255 SGKTAAFLLPVIMKV
+255 
-270 LKETETP
+270 
-277 SALILAPTRELAIQ
+277 
-291 IERQAK
+291 
-297 ELMAG
+297 
-302 LPNMRTVLLV
+302 
-312 GGLPLPPQLHRL
+312 
-324 KQSVKVIIA
+324 
-333 TPGRLLE
+333 
-340 VLKKSSVQVH
+340 
-350 GIKIVVVDEVDT
+350 
-362 MLKMGFQQQVL
+362 
-373 DILEDI
+373 
-379 SHDHQTI
+379 
-386 LVSATIPV
+386 
-394 GIEHL
+394 
-399 ANQLLHNFVRI
+399 
-410 TIGEKN
+410 
-416 LPCSNVRQII
+416 
-426 LWVEE
+426 
-431 PSKKKKLFEILNDKK
+431 
-446 LFKPPVLVFVDCK
+446 
-459 LGADLLSDAVH
+459 
-470 KITGLECTAMH
+470 
-481 SEKSQVERT
+481 
-490 DILQGLLEEKYEVI
+490 
-504 VSTGVL
+504 
-510 GRGLDLVNV
+510 
-519 KLVVNFDMPSS
+519 
-530 MDEYVHQPSL
+530 
-540 GFGMFRSTGTPAVPK
+540 
-555 FHKLSSTIMKANSS
+555 
-569 CTPRF
+569 
-574 PQELNASTGYAKL
+574 
-587 EDKMPIYTVPAR
+587 MPIYTVPAR
-599 SPPGTR
+599 SPAGTR
-605 CTATLQKASS
+605 CMATLQKASS
-615 HNTLASSKA
+615 HSTPQSSSSKA
-624 SGQQLRSQALGE
+624 SGQQLKSRVLGE
-636 KDGLPSCPQN
+636 NDSVPSCSQN
-646 KAEEVNRTY
+646 KTQEANRTY
-655 VISACEKGNDEST
+655 VISACGKVSEAST
-668 SFKLEGRLTLQRRP
+668 SFKLEGRLTLQRRT
-682 GVSKNSVSGSG
+682 GASKKSVSSSD
-693 TTQSTEELQTET
+693 TTQGTEELQTEK

-711 CVRAASTERSTVHQ
+711 RVRTGSTERSKMNQNVL
-725 SIVPRKGSDNFDAQG
+725 PRKENDDFDARG

-747 QNIKGTDGIKP
+747 QNIKDTDGVKP
-758 NLKLTESQSSTKLQH
+758 NLKSTESQSSTKLRH
-773 NLNNKDGF
+773 NMNSKDSF
-781 GLVGGCENAIKT
+781 GLVGGD
-793 RLKDKTSTADTKFQN
+793 RKFQN
-808 GVPKSERFVTSKRTN
+808 EVPKSERLVTSKCTSR
-823 SLSGE
+823 LSGE
-828 QLNEKDHINKLA
+828 QLNEKGNVNKLA

-847 LMMKHSSLERPRT
+847 LMIKHSSLERPRT
-860 PAKVLMERFTLTPKN
+860 PAKVLTERFALTPKN
-875 STSQNQLS
+875 STSQDQPS
-883 LKLASNEQTPHLQ
+883 LKLVSSEQTPHLQ
-896 IAAKKLPSVSSSFPV
+896 ISAKKFPGVSSSLPV
-911 STSSETKVNTEIL
+911 STSSETKVNTETL
-924 AESSSTGED
+924 AESSSTGENIFK
-933 VSKVKNSKVMVAVR
+933 VKSSKVIVAVR

-952 NREKTEN
+952 NREKTED
-959 SFPVIYMNGSET
+959 SFPVISMSGSET
-971 TVRNP
+971 VVRNL

-983 FNYDFS
+983 FSYDFC
-989 FWSFDKDHPNF
+989 FWSFDKGHPHF
-1000 ASQALIYRTLALPL
+1000 ASQAMIYKTLAVPL

-1019 EGYNTCLFAY
+1019 EGYNACLFAY

-1051 RLCEDLFNQIAQMD
+1051 RLCEDLFSQIAQMD
-1065 KEQVLYHLEMSFFEV
+1065 KEQALYHLEMSFFEV

-1098 KQLRVREHPELG
+1098 KQQLRVREHPVLG
-1110 PYVEGLTVN
+1110 PYVEGLTGLV
-1119 VVRSYSDIQSWLELG
+1119 SHPDFCLLQSWLELG

-1164 SNFGSKSLV
+1164 
-1173 WSSVGIA
+1173 A
-1180 VYAFAVIQPQPTDT
+1180 
-1194 MVVEFVNEEKCD
+1194 EFVNEKQCD
-1206 RSLTSHINLIDLAGS
+1206 RRLTSHINLIDLAGS
-1221 ECCTKAQTTG
+1221 ECCTKAQTSG

-1249 VISALSKQSQNGKKT
+1249 VISALSRQSQNGKKT

-1356 RRYMQEITSLRVEL
+1356 RRYLQEITSLRVEL

-1379 MQRAWKEKLEQ
+1379 MQRAWKEKFEQ

-1456 GVLIADDHWLESEI
+1456 GVLIADDHCVIKNTGGQVSIIPLKEAKTYVNGKCILDPTVLHHGDRVILGGDHYFRFNHPAEVQKIKTPSRGTTCLHDGPKDFEFAKNELLIAQRAQLESEI

-1475 KAKAEMMQSVQIAK
+1475 KAKEEMMQSVQIAK

-1494 ELTAQKEA
+1494 ELTSQKEA

-1537 LEKAKKSLELEL
+1537 LEKAKKNLELEL
-1549 HFNKKRLEMETLAT
+1549 QFNKKRLEMETLAT
-1563 KQALEDHTIHHAK
+1563 KQALEDHTIRHAK
-1576 IVEALEAEKQKIAE
+1576 ILEALEAEKQKIAD

-1595 QKNHGSGNKPVMIP
+1595 QKNQGSGNKPMMIP

-1624 NTISNALGKNTVFC
+1624 NTISNELGKNTIFC
-1638 RHDRIDDK
+1638 RHDQVDDK

-1652 IQVQVRNTKLG
+1652 VQVQVRNIKLG

-1708 SDNSISLLSR
+1708 SDSSVSSLSR

-1745 QTSYISGS
+1745 QISYISGPQ
-1753 LNKSS
+1753 NDSS
-1758 ICSSTSE
+1758 ICPSSSE

-1778 ALDLLEQNH
+1778 ALNLLEQTH

-1793 ADSLLTNLFIIL
+1793 ADSLLTNLFIIF
-1805 SGVSAI
+1805 SGASAI

-1820 ECQENIF
+1820 ECQENFF
-1827 SLDRAAQSYSIRIVS
+1827 SLDRAAQFYSIRIIS

-1848 VICKLWL
+1848 VISKLWL
-1855 NNIQKC
+1855 NNVQKC
-1861 PGSRKVDEEMKQEIK
+1861 PGSIKVDEEIKQEIK

-1883 LLLQEFVLAIYDGV
+1883 LLLQGCSSDISSMVTEAWSKVNQTVKQTMKYIGHLAVVTTADISFPEENNIPASSLQEFLLATYDGV

-1905 DAVQEKSRIV
+1905 DAVQEKARMV
-1915 QKELVKQCPQNEKE
+1915 QKELVKQHPQNEIQNRIKDTVVALARFLENNMSYCRKKE

-1938 SLYREIKKSTKIA
+1938 SLYREIKRSTKIA

-1964 CQIVSSMLRGLY
+1964 YQIISSMFQGLY
-1976 RNTSPLRSSAEN
+1976 RNTSPLRSFAEN
-1988 ISVIAGYF
+1988 ISVVAGYF

-2001 LFTLSSANNPNQKMH
+2001 LFASSSANNPIQKIC

-2045 QSQNIRHETTD
+2045 QSRTICNETTEAQ
-2056 TGGGQVET
+2056 GGQVET
-2064 GQVEFAWKRN
+2064 GQ
-2074 GIPECTQTPE
+2074 
-2084 LSPGRIEW
+2084 
-2092 V
+2092 

>member
-1 MFLPRSLKVKRSAD
+1 
-15 EDKSCTAKKNKLSS
+15 
-29 GGSLLEET
+29 
-37 TEFQDCKSV
+37 
-46 GTETSAS
+46 
-53 TDSSS
+53 
-58 EILQEHPEEPA
+58 
-69 AADLGVANTPLGKD
+69 
-83 SQNAEDDGPLEEP
+83 
-96 IKSFSKCQRWA
+96 
-107 EPGEPVCVVCGRYGE
+107 
-122 YICNETDEDVCSLE
+122 
-136 CKAKHLLQTQA
+136 
-147 KEKQLTSDQPTDS
+147 
-160 QAEAHLLNTPYFY
+160 
-173 KDHSFIL
+173 
-180 GLQEEQVKNLKLQLG
+180 
-195 IAVQG
+195 
-200 QQVPRPIVEFE
+200 
-211 HCGFPETLN
+211 
-220 NNLKNS
+220 
-226 GYEVPTPIQM
+226 
-236 QMIPVG
+236 
-242 LLGRDILA
+242 
-250 SADTG
+250 
-255 SGKTAAFLLPVIMKV
+255 
-270 LKETETP
+270 
-277 SALILAPTRELAIQ
+277 
-291 IERQAK
+291 
-297 ELMAG
+297 
-302 LPNMRTVLLV
+302 
-312 GGLPLPPQLHRL
+312 
-324 KQSVKVIIA
+324 
-333 TPGRLLE
+333 
-340 VLKKSSVQVH
+340 
-350 GIKIVVVDEVDT
+350 
-362 MLKMGFQQQVL
+362 
-373 DILEDI
+373 
-379 SHDHQTI
+379 
-386 LVSATIPV
+386 
-394 GIEHL
+394 
-399 ANQLLHNFVRI
+399 
-410 TIGEKN
+410 
-416 LPCSNVRQII
+416 
-426 LWVEE
+426 
-431 PSKKKKLFEILNDKK
+431 
-446 LFKPPVLVFVDCK
+446 
-459 LGADLLSDAVH
+459 
-470 KITGLECTAMH
+470 
-481 SEKSQVERT
+481 
-490 DILQGLLEEKYEVI
+490 
-504 VSTGVL
+504 
-510 GRGLDLVNV
+510 
-519 KLVVNFDMPSS
+519 
-530 MDEYVHQPSL
+530 
-540 GFGMFRSTGTPAVPK
+540 
-555 FHKLSSTIMKANSS
+555 
-569 CTPRF
+569 
-574 PQELNASTGYAKL
+574 
-587 EDKMPIYTVPAR
+587 MPIYTVPAR
-599 SPPGTR
+599 SPAGTQG
-605 CTATLQKASS
+605 TATLQKPSS
-615 HNTLASSKA
+615 HSTPASSKA
-624 SGQQLRSQALGE
+624 SAQQLRSHVLGE
-636 KDGLPSCPQN
+636 KDTLPSCLQN
-646 KAEEVNRTY
+646 KTEEVNRTY
-655 VISACEKGNDEST
+655 VISACEKVSDAST
-668 SFKLEGRLTLQRRP
+668 TFKLEGRLTLRRRTRA
-682 GVSKNSVSGSG
+682 SKTSVSGSD
-693 TTQSTEELQTET
+693 TTQGTEELQTEK

-711 CVRAASTERSTVHQ
+711 RVRTGSTERSKISQ
-725 SIVPRKGSDNFDAQG
+725 NIVPRKENDDFDAQR

-747 QNIKGTDGIKP
+747 RSIKGTDGVKP
-758 NLKLTESQSSTKLQH
+758 NLKLTESQSSIKLQH
-773 NLNNKDGF
+773 NLNSKDCF
-781 GLVGGCENAIKT
+781 GLVGGVYENAISKS
-793 RLKDKTSTADTKFQN
+793 LKDKTSTADTKFQN
-808 GVPKSERFVTSKRTN
+808 EVPKSERLVTSKCTN
-823 SLSGE
+823 GLSGE
-828 QLNEKDHINKLA
+828 QLNEKGNINKLA

-847 LMMKHSSLERPRT
+847 LMVKHSSLERPRT
-860 PAKVLMERFTLTPKN
+860 PAKVLTERFTLTPKN
-875 STSQNQLS
+875 STSQDQPS
-883 LKLASNEQTPHLQ
+883 LKLASSERTPHLQ
-896 IAAKKLPSVSSSFPV
+896 ILAKKLPSVSSSLLV
-911 STSSETKVNTEIL
+911 STASEAKVNTETL

-933 VSKVKNSKVMVAVR
+933 VFKVKNSKVKNSKVIVAVR

-959 SFPVIYMNGSET
+959 SFPVISMSGSET
-971 TVRNP
+971 IVQNP

-983 FNYDFS
+983 FSYDFS
-989 FWSFDKDHPNF
+989 FWSFDKAHLDF
-1000 ASQALIYRTLALPL
+1000 ANQAMIYKTLAVPL

-1019 EGYNTCLFAY
+1019 EGYNACLFAY

-1037 YTMMGFDEDRGIIP
+1037 YTMMGFDEERGIIP

-1065 KEQVLYHLEMSFFEV
+1065 KEQVLYHLEMSFYEV

-1098 KQLRVREHPELG
+1098 KQQLRVREHPVLG

-1164 SNFGSKSLV
+1164 
-1173 WSSVGIA
+1173 
-1180 VYAFAVIQPQPTDT
+1180 
-1194 MVVEFVNEEKCD
+1194 VEFVNEEQCD
-1206 RSLTSHINLIDLAGS
+1206 RRLTSHINLIDLAGS

-1343 AQKSALNTDREKY
+1343 AQKSALNTDHEKY
-1356 RRYMQEITSLRVEL
+1356 RRYLQEITSLRVEL
-1370 HQQERNMAE
+1370 HQQERHMAE

-1444 CTPNSK
+1444 CTPNSR

-1456 GVLIADDHWLESEI
+1456 GVLIADDHCVIKNTAGKVCIIPLREAKTYVNGKCILGPTVLHHGDRVILGGDHYFRFNHPAEVQKVKTPSCGTTCLHDGPKDFEFAKNELLIAQRTQLESEI

-1475 KAKAEMMQSVQIAK
+1475 KAKEEMMQSVQIAK

-1494 ELTAQKEA
+1494 ELASQKEA
-1502 YESKI
+1502 YENKI

-1563 KQALEDHTIHHAK
+1563 KQALEDHTIRHAK

-1590 EIHTL
+1590 EIHSL
-1595 QKNHGSGNKPVMIP
+1595 QKNHGSGNKPTMIP

-1624 NTISNALGKNTVFC
+1624 NTISNELGKNTVFC
-1638 RHDRIDDK
+1638 RHDKIDDK

-1652 IQVQVRNTKLG
+1652 IQVQVHNIKLG

-1708 SDNSISLLSR
+1708 SDSSVSSLSR

-1730 SGCLSEIK
+1730 SGCLSEMK

-1745 QTSYISGS
+1745 QTSCISGS

-1758 ICSSTSE
+1758 ICPSFSE
-1765 LFLPGICKESISS
+1765 LFLPGICKESLSS

-1787 EGGKSI
+1787 EGGKTI
-1793 ADSLLTNLFIIL
+1793 ADSLLTNLFVIF
-1805 SGVSAI
+1805 SGASAI

-1820 ECQENIF
+1820 ECQENFF
-1827 SLDRAAQSYSIRIVS
+1827 SLDRAAQSYSIRIIS

-1848 VICKLWL
+1848 VISKLWL
-1855 NNIQKC
+1855 NNVQKC
-1861 PGSRKVDEEMKQEIK
+1861 PGSIKVDEEMKQEIK

-1883 LLLQEFVLAIYDGV
+1883 LLLQGCSSDISSMVTEAWSKVNQTVKQTMKYIGHLAVVTTADISLPEENNIPASSLQEFVLAIYDGV

-1905 DAVQEKSRIV
+1905 DAVQEKARMV
-1915 QKELVKQCPQNEKE
+1915 QKELVKQCPQNEIQNRIKDNVVALARFLERNMSYCRKKE

-1964 CQIVSSMLRGLY
+1964 CQIVSSMLQGLY
-1976 RNTSPLRSSAEN
+1976 RNTSPLRSFAEN
-1988 ISVIAGYF
+1988 ISVVAGYF

-2001 LFTLSSANNPNQKMH
+2001 LFALSSANNRIQKMH

-2032 IMNFELEQGQPSL
+2032 IMNFELEQGQLSL
-2045 QSQNIRHETTD
+2045 QSQPICNETTEAQ
-2056 TGGGQVET
+2056 GGQVET
-2064 GQVEFAWKRN
+2064 GQ
-2074 GIPECTQTPE
+2074 
-2084 LSPGRIEW
+2084 
-2092 V
+2092 

>member
-1 MFLPRSLKVKRSAD
+1 
-15 EDKSCTAKKNKLSS
+15 
-29 GGSLLEET
+29 
-37 TEFQDCKSV
+37 
-46 GTETSAS
+46 
-53 TDSSS
+53 
-58 EILQEHPEEPA
+58 
-69 AADLGVANTPLGKD
+69 
-83 SQNAEDDGPLEEP
+83 
-96 IKSFSKCQRWA
+96 
-107 EPGEPVCVVCGRYGE
+107 
-122 YICNETDEDVCSLE
+122 
-136 CKAKHLLQTQA
+136 
-147 KEKQLTSDQPTDS
+147 
-160 QAEAHLLNTPYFY
+160 
-173 KDHSFIL
+173 
-180 GLQEEQVKNLKLQLG
+180 
-195 IAVQG
+195 
-200 QQVPRPIVEFE
+200 
-211 HCGFPETLN
+211 
-220 NNLKNS
+220 
-226 GYEVPTPIQM
+226 
-236 QMIPVG
+236 
-242 LLGRDILA
+242 
-250 SADTG
+250 
-255 SGKTAAFLLPVIMKV
+255 
-270 LKETETP
+270 
-277 SALILAPTRELAIQ
+277 
-291 IERQAK
+291 
-297 ELMAG
+297 
-302 LPNMRTVLLV
+302 
-312 GGLPLPPQLHRL
+312 
-324 KQSVKVIIA
+324 
-333 TPGRLLE
+333 
-340 VLKKSSVQVH
+340 
-350 GIKIVVVDEVDT
+350 
-362 MLKMGFQQQVL
+362 
-373 DILEDI
+373 
-379 SHDHQTI
+379 
-386 LVSATIPV
+386 
-394 GIEHL
+394 
-399 ANQLLHNFVRI
+399 
-410 TIGEKN
+410 
-416 LPCSNVRQII
+416 
-426 LWVEE
+426 
-431 PSKKKKLFEILNDKK
+431 
-446 LFKPPVLVFVDCK
+446 
-459 LGADLLSDAVH
+459 
-470 KITGLECTAMH
+470 
-481 SEKSQVERT
+481 
-490 DILQGLLEEKYEVI
+490 
-504 VSTGVL
+504 
-510 GRGLDLVNV
+510 
-519 KLVVNFDMPSS
+519 
-530 MDEYVHQPSL
+530 
-540 GFGMFRSTGTPAVPK
+540 
-555 FHKLSSTIMKANSS
+555 
-569 CTPRF
+569 
-574 PQELNASTGYAKL
+574 
-587 EDKMPIYTVPAR
+587 MPIYTVPAR
-599 SPPGTR
+599 SPAGTR
-605 CTATLQKASS
+605 CTAAFQKASS

-624 SGQQLRSQALGE
+624 SGQHLRSQVLGE
-636 KDGLPSCPQN
+636 KDCLPSCPQSET
-646 KAEEVNRTY
+646 EEVNRTY
-655 VISACEKGNDEST
+655 VISAGEKVSDVST
-668 SFKLEGRLTLQRRP
+668 SFKLEGRLTLQRRT
-682 GVSKNSVSGSG
+682 GASKKSVSGSS
-693 TTQSTEELQTET
+693 TTQSTEELQTQK

-711 CVRAASTERSTVHQ
+711 RVRTGSTERSKINQ
-725 SIVPRKGSDNFDAQG
+725 SIVPRKGNYDFDAQG
-740 NDKITLP
+740 NDKITLS
-747 QNIKGTDGIKP
+747 QNMKGTDGVKP
-758 NLKLTESQSSTKLQH
+758 NLKLTESQSSTKLLH
-773 NLNNKDGF
+773 NLNSKDSF
-781 GLVGGCENAIKT
+781 GLVGDVCGSTINAC
-793 RLKDKTSTADTKFQN
+793 LKDKTSIADTKFQN
-808 GVPKSERFVTSKRTN
+808 EFPKSEQFVTSKCTN
-823 SLSGE
+823 RLSAE
-828 QLNEKDHINKLA
+828 QLNEKGNINKLA

-847 LMMKHSSLERPRT
+847 LTMKHSSLERPRT
-860 PAKVLMERFTLTPKN
+860 PGKVLTERFTLTPKN
-875 STSQNQLS
+875 STSQDQPS
-883 LKLASNEQTPHLQ
+883 LKLASNEQTPHLPVL
-896 IAAKKLPSVSSSFPV
+896 ARKLPSVSSSLLV
-911 STSSETKVNTEIL
+911 STSSETKANAEIL
-924 AESSSTGED
+924 AESRTTGGD
-933 VSKVKNSKVMVAVR
+933 VSKVKNSKVIVAVR
-947 VRPFS
+947 VRPFT

-959 SFPVIYMNGSET
+959 SFPVISMSDSET
-971 TVRNP
+971 IVQNP

-983 FNYDFS
+983 FSYDFS
-989 FWSFDKDHPNF
+989 FWSFDKGHPNF
-1000 ASQALIYRTLALPL
+1000 ASQALIYKTLALPL

-1019 EGYNTCLFAY
+1019 EGYNACLFAY

-1037 YTMMGFDEDRGIIP
+1037 YTMMGFDEDQGIIP
-1051 RLCEDLFNQIAQMD
+1051 RLCEDLFNQIEQMD

-1098 KQLRVREHPELG
+1098 KQQLRVREHPVLG

-1164 SNFGSKSLV
+1164 
-1173 WSSVGIA
+1173 
-1180 VYAFAVIQPQPTDT
+1180 
-1194 MVVEFVNEEKCD
+1194 VEFVNEEQCD
-1206 RSLTSHINLIDLAGS
+1206 RRLTSHINLIDLAGS

-1316 INIAKVNEDVNV
+1316 INTAKVNEDVNV

-1343 AQKSALNTDREKY
+1343 AQKSSLTTDREKY
-1356 RRYMQEITSLRVEL
+1356 RRYLQEITSLRVEL

-1379 MQRAWKEKLEQ
+1379 MQRAWKGKLEE

-1409 KMDNHLPNLVNLNED
+1409 QMDNRLPNLVNLNED

-1456 GVLIADDHWLESEI
+1456 GVLIADDHCVIKNTVGKVSIIPLREAKTYVNGKCILDPTVLHHGDRVILGGDHYFRFNHPAEVQKVKTPSGGSLCLHDGPKDFEFAKNELLIAQRAQLESEI

-1475 KAKAEMMQSVQIAK
+1475 KAKEEMMQSVQIAK
-1489 EMVQQ
+1489 EMVQL
-1494 ELTAQKEA
+1494 ELTSQKEV

-1522 IQELNN
+1522 IEELNN

-1563 KQALEDHTIHHAK
+1563 KQALEDHTIRHAK
-1576 IVEALEAEKQKIAE
+1576 IVEALEAEKKKIAE

-1595 QKNHGSGNKPVMIP
+1595 QKNHGSGNKPVMTP

-1624 NTISNALGKNTVFC
+1624 NAISNALGKNTVFC
-1638 RHDRIDDK
+1638 RHDKIDDK
-1646 TGTVSS
+1646 TGRSSS
-1652 IQVQVRNTKLG
+1652 IQVQVRNIKLG

-1686 NDRNKAVV
+1686 NDSNKAVV

-1708 SDNSISLLSR
+1708 SDSSISLLSR

-1745 QTSYISGS
+1745 QTSSLSGS

-1758 ICSSTSE
+1758 ICSSISE
-1765 LFLPGICKESISS
+1765 SFLPGICKESINS

-1793 ADSLLTNLFIIL
+1793 ADSLLTNLFIIF

-1820 ECQENIF
+1820 ECQENFF

-1848 VICKLWL
+1848 VISKLWL
-1855 NNIQKC
+1855 NNVQKC
-1861 PGSRKVDEEMKQEIK
+1861 PGSRKADEEMKQEIK

-1883 LLLQEFVLAIYDGV
+1883 LLLQGCSSDISSMVTEAWSKVNQTVKQTMKYVGHLAVVTTTDISFPEENNIPASSLQEFLLAIYDGV

-1905 DAVQEKSRIV
+1905 DAVQEKARVV
-1915 QKELVKQCPQNEKE
+1915 QKELGRHCPQNEVQNRIKDNVVAIARFLENNVSYCRKKE
-1929 TESQLPEEE
+1929 TESQLPEDD
-1938 SLYREIKKSTKIA
+1938 SLYREIKKSTKVA

-1964 CQIVSSMLRGLY
+1964 CQIVSSMLQGLY
-1976 RNTSPLRSSAEN
+1976 RNTSPLRSFAEN

-1996 NNYFS
+1996 NNYFR
-2001 LFTLSSANNPNQKMH
+2001 LFALSSANNPIQKMH
-2016 VPFMNLD
+2016 MPFMNLD

-2045 QSQNIRHETTD
+2045 QSQIICNETTE
-2056 TGGGQVET
+2056 TQGVQVET
-2064 GQVEFAWKRN
+2064 GQ
-2074 GIPECTQTPE
+2074 
-2084 LSPGRIEW
+2084 
-2092 V
+2092 

>member
-1 MFLPRSLKVKRSAD
+1 
-15 EDKSCTAKKNKLSS
+15 
-29 GGSLLEET
+29 
-37 TEFQDCKSV
+37 
-46 GTETSAS
+46 
-53 TDSSS
+53 
-58 EILQEHPEEPA
+58 
-69 AADLGVANTPLGKD
+69 
-83 SQNAEDDGPLEEP
+83 
-96 IKSFSKCQRWA
+96 
-107 EPGEPVCVVCGRYGE
+107 
-122 YICNETDEDVCSLE
+122 
-136 CKAKHLLQTQA
+136 
-147 KEKQLTSDQPTDS
+147 
-160 QAEAHLLNTPYFY
+160 
-173 KDHSFIL
+173 
-180 GLQEEQVKNLKLQLG
+180 
-195 IAVQG
+195 
-200 QQVPRPIVEFE
+200 
-211 HCGFPETLN
+211 
-220 NNLKNS
+220 
-226 GYEVPTPIQM
+226 
-236 QMIPVG
+236 
-242 LLGRDILA
+242 
-250 SADTG
+250 
-255 SGKTAAFLLPVIMKV
+255 
-270 LKETETP
+270 
-277 SALILAPTRELAIQ
+277 
-291 IERQAK
+291 
-297 ELMAG
+297 
-302 LPNMRTVLLV
+302 
-312 GGLPLPPQLHRL
+312 
-324 KQSVKVIIA
+324 
-333 TPGRLLE
+333 
-340 VLKKSSVQVH
+340 
-350 GIKIVVVDEVDT
+350 
-362 MLKMGFQQQVL
+362 
-373 DILEDI
+373 
-379 SHDHQTI
+379 
-386 LVSATIPV
+386 
-394 GIEHL
+394 
-399 ANQLLHNFVRI
+399 
-410 TIGEKN
+410 
-416 LPCSNVRQII
+416 
-426 LWVEE
+426 
-431 PSKKKKLFEILNDKK
+431 
-446 LFKPPVLVFVDCK
+446 
-459 LGADLLSDAVH
+459 
-470 KITGLECTAMH
+470 
-481 SEKSQVERT
+481 
-490 DILQGLLEEKYEVI
+490 
-504 VSTGVL
+504 
-510 GRGLDLVNV
+510 
-519 KLVVNFDMPSS
+519 
-530 MDEYVHQPSL
+530 
-540 GFGMFRSTGTPAVPK
+540 
-555 FHKLSSTIMKANSS
+555 
-569 CTPRF
+569 
-574 PQELNASTGYAKL
+574 
-587 EDKMPIYTVPAR
+587 MPIYTVPAR
-599 SPPGTR
+599 SPAGTR

-615 HNTLASSKA
+615 HSTLASSKA
-624 SGQQLRSQALGE
+624 SGQQLRSQVLGD
-636 KDGLPSCPQN
+636 KDSLPSCPQN
-646 KAEEVNRTY
+646 KTEEVNRTY
-655 VISACEKGNDEST
+655 MISACEKMSDAST
-668 SFKLEGRLTLQRRP
+668 TFRLEGRLTLQRRT
-682 GVSKNSVSGSG
+682 GASKKSVSGSD
-693 TTQSTEELQTET
+693 TTQGTEELQTEK

-711 CVRAASTERSTVHQ
+711 RVRTGSTERSKINQ
-725 SIVPRKGSDNFDAQG
+725 NIVPRKEKDDFDAQR

-747 QNIKGTDGIKP
+747 QNIKGTDSVKP
-758 NLKLTESQSSTKLQH
+758 NLKLPDSLSSTTLQH
-773 NLNNKDGF
+773 NLKSKDSF
-781 GLVGGCENAIKT
+781 GLVGGVCENAISKC
-793 RLKDKTSTADTKFQN
+793 LKDKTSTAAPKFQN
-808 GVPKSERFVTSKRTN
+808 EVPESERLVTSKCTN
-823 SLSGE
+823 GLSGE
-828 QLNEKDHINKLA
+828 QLNEKGNINKLA

-847 LMMKHSSLERPRT
+847 LMVKHSSMERPRT
-860 PAKVLMERFTLTPKN
+860 PAKVLTERFTLTPKN
-875 STSQNQLS
+875 STSQDQPS
-883 LKLASNEQTPHLQ
+883 LKSASNERTHHLQ
-896 IAAKKLPSVSSSFPV
+896 ILAKKLPSVSSSLPV
-911 STSSETKVNTEIL
+911 GTGSETKVNTETL
-924 AESSSTGED
+924 AESSSNGED
-933 VSKVKNSKVMVAVR
+933 VFKVKNSKVIVAVR

-959 SFPVIYMNGSET
+959 SFPVISMSDSET
-971 TVRNP
+971 IVRNP

-983 FNYDFS
+983 FSYDFS
-989 FWSFDKDHPNF
+989 FWSFDKGHPNF
-1000 ASQALIYRTLALPL
+1000 ASQEMIYKTLAVPL

-1019 EGYNTCLFAY
+1019 EGYNACLFAY

-1051 RLCEDLFNQIAQMD
+1051 RLCEDLFNQIAQLD
-1065 KEQVLYHLEMSFFEV
+1065 KEQVLYHLEMSFYEV

-1090 FKAENGQK
+1090 FKAENRQK
-1098 KQLRVREHPELG
+1098 KQQLRVREHPVLG
-1110 PYVEGLTVN
+1110 PYVEGLTGLV
-1119 VVRSYSDIQSWLELG
+1119 SHPDFCLLQSWLELG

-1164 SNFGSKSLV
+1164 
-1173 WSSVGIA
+1173 
-1180 VYAFAVIQPQPTDT
+1180 
-1194 MVVEFVNEEKCD
+1194 VEFVNEEQCD
-1206 RSLTSHINLIDLAGS
+1206 RRLTSHINLIDLAGS

-1301 ETLSTLRYAKQACSI
+1301 ETLSTLRYANQACSI

-1356 RRYMQEITSLRVEL
+1356 RRYLQEITSLRVEL

-1456 GVLIADDHWLESEI
+1456 GVLIADDHCVIKNTAGRVSIIPLREAKTYVNGKCILDPTVLHHGDRVILGGDHYFRFNHPAEVQKFKTPSCGTTCLHDGPKDFEFAKNELLIAQRTQLESEI

-1475 KAKAEMMQSVQIAK
+1475 KAKEEMMQSVQIAK

-1494 ELTAQKEA
+1494 ELTSQKEV

-1590 EIHTL
+1590 EIHSL
-1595 QKNHGSGNKPVMIP
+1595 QKSHRSGNKPTMIP

-1624 NTISNALGKNTVFC
+1624 NTISNELGKNTVFC
-1638 RHDRIDDK
+1638 RHDKIDDK

-1652 IQVQVRNTKLG
+1652 IQVQVRNIKLG

-1686 NDRNKAVV
+1686 DDRNKAVV

-1708 SDNSISLLSR
+1708 SDDSVSSLSR

-1745 QTSYISGS
+1745 KTSCISGTCWS

-1758 ICSSTSE
+1758 ICPSFSE

-1793 ADSLLTNLFIIL
+1793 ADSLLTNLFIIF
-1805 SGVSAI
+1805 SGASAI

-1820 ECQENIF
+1820 ECQENFF
-1827 SLDRAAQSYSIRIVS
+1827 SLDRAAQSYSIRIIS

-1848 VICKLWL
+1848 VISKLWL
-1855 NNIQKC
+1855 NNVQKC
-1861 PGSRKVDEEMKQEIK
+1861 PGSIKADEEMKQEIK

-1883 LLLQEFVLAIYDGV
+1883 LLLQGCSSDISSMVTEAWSKVNQTVKQTVKYIGHLAVVTTADISFPEENNIPASSLQEFVLALYDGV

-1905 DAVQEKSRIV
+1905 DAVQEKARMV
-1915 QKELVKQCPQNEKE
+1915 QKELVKQCPQNEIQNRIKDNVVALARFLENNMFYCRKKE
-1929 TESQLPEEE
+1929 TESQLPEED
-1938 SLYREIKKSTKIA
+1938 SLYREIKKSAKIA

-1964 CQIVSSMLRGLY
+1964 CQIVSSMLQGLY
-1976 RNTSPLRSSAEN
+1976 RNTSPLRSFAEN
-1988 ISVIAGYF
+1988 ISVLAGYF

-2001 LFTLSSANNPNQKMH
+2001 LFALSSANNPVQKMH

-2045 QSQNIRHETTD
+2045 QSQTICNETTEAQ
-2056 TGGGQVET
+2056 GGQIET
-2064 GQVEFAWKRN
+2064 GQ
-2074 GIPECTQTPE
+2074 
-2084 LSPGRIEW
+2084 
-2092 V
+2092 

>member
-1 MFLPRSLKVKRSAD
+1 
-15 EDKSCTAKKNKLSS
+15 
-29 GGSLLEET
+29 
-37 TEFQDCKSV
+37 
-46 GTETSAS
+46 
-53 TDSSS
+53 
-58 EILQEHPEEPA
+58 
-69 AADLGVANTPLGKD
+69 
-83 SQNAEDDGPLEEP
+83 
-96 IKSFSKCQRWA
+96 
-107 EPGEPVCVVCGRYGE
+107 
-122 YICNETDEDVCSLE
+122 
-136 CKAKHLLQTQA
+136 
-147 KEKQLTSDQPTDS
+147 
-160 QAEAHLLNTPYFY
+160 
-173 KDHSFIL
+173 
-180 GLQEEQVKNLKLQLG
+180 
-195 IAVQG
+195 
-200 QQVPRPIVEFE
+200 
-211 HCGFPETLN
+211 
-220 NNLKNS
+220 
-226 GYEVPTPIQM
+226 
-236 QMIPVG
+236 
-242 LLGRDILA
+242 
-250 SADTG
+250 
-255 SGKTAAFLLPVIMKV
+255 
-270 LKETETP
+270 
-277 SALILAPTRELAIQ
+277 
-291 IERQAK
+291 
-297 ELMAG
+297 
-302 LPNMRTVLLV
+302 
-312 GGLPLPPQLHRL
+312 
-324 KQSVKVIIA
+324 
-333 TPGRLLE
+333 
-340 VLKKSSVQVH
+340 
-350 GIKIVVVDEVDT
+350 
-362 MLKMGFQQQVL
+362 
-373 DILEDI
+373 
-379 SHDHQTI
+379 
-386 LVSATIPV
+386 
-394 GIEHL
+394 
-399 ANQLLHNFVRI
+399 
-410 TIGEKN
+410 
-416 LPCSNVRQII
+416 
-426 LWVEE
+426 
-431 PSKKKKLFEILNDKK
+431 
-446 LFKPPVLVFVDCK
+446 
-459 LGADLLSDAVH
+459 
-470 KITGLECTAMH
+470 
-481 SEKSQVERT
+481 
-490 DILQGLLEEKYEVI
+490 
-504 VSTGVL
+504 
-510 GRGLDLVNV
+510 
-519 KLVVNFDMPSS
+519 
-530 MDEYVHQPSL
+530 
-540 GFGMFRSTGTPAVPK
+540 
-555 FHKLSSTIMKANSS
+555 
-569 CTPRF
+569 
-574 PQELNASTGYAKL
+574 
-587 EDKMPIYTVPAR
+587 MPIYTVPAR
-599 SPPGTR
+599 SPAGTR
-605 CTATLQKASS
+605 CTATFQKASS

-624 SGQQLRSQALGE
+624 SGQQLRSQVLGE
-636 KDGLPSCPQN
+636 KDGLSSCPQS

-655 VISACEKGNDEST
+655 VISACGKVSDVST
-668 SFKLEGRLTLQRRP
+668 SFKLEGRLTLQRRT
-682 GVSKNSVSGSG
+682 GASKKPVSGSD
-693 TTQSTEELQTET
+693 TTQSTEELQTEK
-705 RLTLQR
+705 RLTLR
-711 CVRAASTERSTVHQ
+711 RRVRTGSTERTKINQ
-725 SIVPRKGSDNFDAQG
+725 NIVPRKGNYDFDAQG

-747 QNIKGTDGIKP
+747 QNIKGTDGVKP
-758 NLKLTESQSSTKLQH
+758 YLKLTESQSSTKLQH
-773 NLNNKDGF
+773 NLNSKGSF
-781 GLVGGCENAIKT
+781 GLAGGVSENAT
-793 RLKDKTSTADTKFQN
+793 NMCLKDETSTADVKFQN
-808 GVPKSERFVTSKRTN
+808 RVPKSEWFATSKCTN
-823 SLSGE
+823 RLSGE
-828 QLNEKDHINKLA
+828 QQNEKGNINKLA

-847 LMMKHSSLERPRT
+847 LMIKHSSLERPRT
-860 PAKVLMERFTLTPKN
+860 PAKVLTERFTLTPKN
-875 STSQNQLS
+875 STSRDQLA
-883 LKLASNEQTPHLQ
+883 LKSASNEQTPHLQ
-896 IAAKKLPSVSSSFPV
+896 ILAKKLPSVSSSLPMR
-911 STSSETKVNTEIL
+911 SSETKVSTETV
-924 AESSSTGED
+924 AESSSSGED
-933 VSKVKNSKVMVAVR
+933 VFKVKNSKVIVAVR

-959 SFPVIYMNGSET
+959 SFPVISISGLET
-971 TVRNP
+971 IVRNP

-983 FNYDFS
+983 FSYDFS
-989 FWSFDKDHPNF
+989 FWSFDKVHPNF
-1000 ASQALIYRTLALPL
+1000 ASQAMIYKTLALPL

-1037 YTMMGFDEDRGIIP
+1037 YTMMGFDEDQGIIP

-1065 KEQVLYHLEMSFFEV
+1065 KEQVLCHLEMSFFEV

-1098 KQLRVREHPELG
+1098 KEQLRVREHPVLG
-1110 PYVEGLTVN
+1110 PYVEGLTG
-1119 VVRSYSDIQSWLELG
+1119 VVSCPDFCLLQSWLELG

-1164 SNFGSKSLV
+1164 
-1173 WSSVGIA
+1173 
-1180 VYAFAVIQPQPTDT
+1180 
-1194 MVVEFVNEEKCD
+1194 VEFVNEEQCD
-1206 RSLTSHINLIDLAGS
+1206 RRLTSHINLIDLAGS

-1316 INIAKVNEDVNV
+1316 TNTATVNEDVNV

-1356 RRYMQEITSLRVEL
+1356 RRYLQEITSLRVEL

-1379 MQRAWKEKLEQ
+1379 MQRAWKEKLEE

-1409 KMDNHLPNLVNLNED
+1409 KMDNNLPNLVNLNED

-1456 GVLIADDHWLESEI
+1456 GVLIADDHCVIKNTIGKVIIIPLGEAKTYVNGKCILYPTILHHGDRVILGGDHYFRFNHPSEVQKVKTPSCGTLCLHDGPKDFEFAKNELLIAQRTQLESEI

-1475 KAKAEMMQSVQIAK
+1475 KAKEEMMQSVQIAK

-1494 ELTAQKEA
+1494 ELTSQKEA

-1507 KSLEA
+1507 KLLEA
-1512 EVREESRKKQ
+1512 EVREESRMKQ

-1563 KQALEDHTIHHAK
+1563 KQALEDHTIRHAK

-1590 EIHTL
+1590 EIDTL

-1624 NTISNALGKNTVFC
+1624 NAISNALGKNTVFC
-1638 RHDRIDDK
+1638 RHDKIDDK

-1652 IQVQVRNTKLG
+1652 IQVQVRNIKLG

-1708 SDNSISLLSR
+1708 SDSSISLLSR

-1758 ICSSTSE
+1758 ICSSISE

-1793 ADSLLTNLFIIL
+1793 ADNLLTNLFIIF
-1805 SGVSAI
+1805 SGASAI

-1820 ECQENIF
+1820 ECQENFF

-1848 VICKLWL
+1848 VISKLWL

-1861 PGSRKVDEEMKQEIK
+1861 RGSRKVDEEMKQEIK
-1876 NLGGYLQ
+1876 NLGGYLH
-1883 LLLQEFVLAIYDGV
+1883 LLLQGCSSDISSMVTEAWSKVNQTVKQTMKYVGHLAVVTTTDISFPEENNIPASSLQEFVLAIYDGV

-1905 DAVQEKSRIV
+1905 DAVQEKARIV
-1915 QKELVKQCPQNEKE
+1915 QKELVKQCPQNEIQNRIKDNVVALARFLENNMSYCRKKE

-1938 SLYREIKKSTKIA
+1938 SLYREIKKSTKTA

-1964 CQIVSSMLRGLY
+1964 CQIVSSMLQGLY
-1976 RNTSPLRSSAEN
+1976 RNTSPLRSFAEN

-2001 LFTLSSANNPNQKMH
+2001 LCALSSANNPIQKMH

-2045 QSQNIRHETTD
+2045 QSQIICNEATE

-2064 GQVEFAWKRN
+2064 GQ
-2074 GIPECTQTPE
+2074 
-2084 LSPGRIEW
+2084 
-2092 V
+2092 

>member
-1 MFLPRSLKVKRSAD
+1 
-15 EDKSCTAKKNKLSS
+15 
-29 GGSLLEET
+29 
-37 TEFQDCKSV
+37 
-46 GTETSAS
+46 
-53 TDSSS
+53 
-58 EILQEHPEEPA
+58 
-69 AADLGVANTPLGKD
+69 
-83 SQNAEDDGPLEEP
+83 
-96 IKSFSKCQRWA
+96 
-107 EPGEPVCVVCGRYGE
+107 
-122 YICNETDEDVCSLE
+122 
-136 CKAKHLLQTQA
+136 
-147 KEKQLTSDQPTDS
+147 
-160 QAEAHLLNTPYFY
+160 
-173 KDHSFIL
+173 
-180 GLQEEQVKNLKLQLG
+180 
-195 IAVQG
+195 
-200 QQVPRPIVEFE
+200 
-211 HCGFPETLN
+211 
-220 NNLKNS
+220 
-226 GYEVPTPIQM
+226 
-236 QMIPVG
+236 
-242 LLGRDILA
+242 
-250 SADTG
+250 
-255 SGKTAAFLLPVIMKV
+255 
-270 LKETETP
+270 
-277 SALILAPTRELAIQ
+277 
-291 IERQAK
+291 
-297 ELMAG
+297 
-302 LPNMRTVLLV
+302 
-312 GGLPLPPQLHRL
+312 
-324 KQSVKVIIA
+324 
-333 TPGRLLE
+333 
-340 VLKKSSVQVH
+340 
-350 GIKIVVVDEVDT
+350 
-362 MLKMGFQQQVL
+362 
-373 DILEDI
+373 
-379 SHDHQTI
+379 
-386 LVSATIPV
+386 
-394 GIEHL
+394 
-399 ANQLLHNFVRI
+399 
-410 TIGEKN
+410 
-416 LPCSNVRQII
+416 
-426 LWVEE
+426 
-431 PSKKKKLFEILNDKK
+431 
-446 LFKPPVLVFVDCK
+446 
-459 LGADLLSDAVH
+459 
-470 KITGLECTAMH
+470 
-481 SEKSQVERT
+481 
-490 DILQGLLEEKYEVI
+490 
-504 VSTGVL
+504 
-510 GRGLDLVNV
+510 
-519 KLVVNFDMPSS
+519 
-530 MDEYVHQPSL
+530 
-540 GFGMFRSTGTPAVPK
+540 
-555 FHKLSSTIMKANSS
+555 
-569 CTPRF
+569 
-574 PQELNASTGYAKL
+574 
-587 EDKMPIYTVPAR
+587 MPIYTVPAR
-599 SPPGTR
+599 SPAGAR
-605 CTATLQKASS
+605 CTATFQKAPS
-615 HNTLASSKA
+615 HRTLSSSKA
-624 SGQQLRSQALGE
+624 SGQQLRSQVLGG
-636 KDGLPSCPQN
+636 KDCLPSYPQN
-646 KAEEVNRTY
+646 KTEDVNRTY
-655 VISACEKGNDEST
+655 VISACEKVSDAST
-668 SFKLEGRLTLQRRP
+668 SFKLEGRLTLQRRTGASKKP
-682 GVSKNSVSGSG
+682 VSCSE
-693 TTQSTEELQTET
+693 TTQSTEELQTEK

-711 CVRAASTERSTVHQ
+711 RVRTGSTERSKINQ
-725 SIVPRKGSDNFDAQG
+725 NIVPRKGNYDFAQG

-747 QNIKGTDGIKP
+747 QNIKGTDGVEP
-758 NLKLTESQSSTKLQH
+758 NLKLTESQASTKLQH
-773 NLNNKDGF
+773 NLNSKDSF
-781 GLVGGCENAIKT
+781 GLVGGVCENAINT
-793 RLKDKTSTADTKFQN
+793 CSRDKTSTADTKFQN
-808 GVPKSERFVTSKRTN
+808 EVPKSEWFVTSKCTN
-823 SLSGE
+823 GLSGE
-828 QLNEKDHINKLA
+828 QLNEKGNINNLA
-840 GKQRVQH
+840 GKQRVQP
-847 LMMKHSSLERPRT
+847 LMIKHSSLERPRT
-860 PAKVLMERFTLTPKN
+860 PGKVLTERFTLAPKN
-875 STSQNQLS
+875 STSQDQPS
-883 LKLASNEQTPHLQ
+883 LKRASNEQTPHLPVL
-896 IAAKKLPSVSSSFPV
+896 AKKLPSISSSLPV
-911 STSSETKVNTEIL
+911 STRSETRVNTETL

-933 VSKVKNSKVMVAVR
+933 AFKVKNSKVIVAVR
-947 VRPFS
+947 VRPFT

-959 SFPVIYMNGSET
+959 SFPVISMSGSET
-971 TVRNP
+971 TVQNS

-989 FWSFDKDHPNF
+989 FWSFDKGDPNF
-1000 ASQALIYRTLALPL
+1000 ASQAMIYKTLALPL

-1019 EGYNTCLFAY
+1019 EGYNACLFAY

-1098 KQLRVREHPELG
+1098 KQQLRVREHPVLG

-1164 SNFGSKSLV
+1164 
-1173 WSSVGIA
+1173 
-1180 VYAFAVIQPQPTDT
+1180 
-1194 MVVEFVNEEKCD
+1194 VEFVNEEQCD
-1206 RSLTSHINLIDLAGS
+1206 RRLTSHINLIDLAGS

-1249 VISALSKQSQNGKKT
+1249 VISALSKQSQDGKKT

-1336 EIEKLKA
+1336 EIEKLRA

-1356 RRYMQEITSLRVEL
+1356 RRYLQEITSLRVEL
-1370 HQQERNMAE
+1370 NQQERNMAE

-1444 CTPNSK
+1444 CKPNSK

-1456 GVLIADDHWLESEI
+1456 GVLIADDHCVIKNTVGKVSIIPLREAKTYVNGKCILDPTILHHGDRVILGGDHYFRFNHPAEVQKVKTPSCGTSCLNDGPKDFEFAKNELLIAQRTQLESEI

-1475 KAKAEMMQSVQIAK
+1475 KAKEEMMQSVQIAK
-1489 EMVQQ
+1489 EMVQL
-1494 ELTAQKEA
+1494 ELTSQKEA

-1563 KQALEDHTIHHAK
+1563 KQALEDHTIRHAK

-1595 QKNHGSGNKPVMIP
+1595 QKNRGSGNKPVMTP

-1624 NTISNALGKNTVFC
+1624 NAISNALGKNTVFC
-1638 RHDRIDDK
+1638 RHDKTDNR

-1652 IQVQVRNTKLG
+1652 IQVQVRNIKLG

-1708 SDNSISLLSR
+1708 SDSSISLLSR

-1745 QTSYISGS
+1745 ETSYLSDS

-1793 ADSLLTNLFIIL
+1793 ADSLLTNLFIIF
-1805 SGVSAI
+1805 SGASAI

-1820 ECQENIF
+1820 ECQENFF

-1848 VICKLWL
+1848 AISKLWL
-1855 NNIQKC
+1855 NNVQKC

-1883 LLLQEFVLAIYDGV
+1883 LLLQGCSSDISSMVTEAWSKVKQTVKQTMKYIGHLAVVTTADIAFPEESNIPASCLQEFVLAIYDGV

-1905 DAVQEKSRIV
+1905 AAVQEKARTV
-1915 QKELVKQCPQNEKE
+1915 QEELVKQCPQNEIQKRIEDNVVAIARFLENNMSYCRKKE
-1929 TESQLPEEE
+1929 TESQLPEDD

-1957 EQCLTEV
+1957 EQCLTEI
-1964 CQIVSSMLRGLY
+1964 CQIVSSLLQGLY
-1976 RNTSPLRSSAEN
+1976 RNTSPLRSFAEN
-1988 ISVIAGYF
+1988 ISVLAGYF

-2001 LFTLSSANNPNQKMH
+2001 LFALSSANNSIQKMH

-2045 QSQNIRHETTD
+2045 KSHIICNETTE
-2056 TGGGQVET
+2056 TQGEQVET
-2064 GQVEFAWKRN
+2064 GQ
-2074 GIPECTQTPE
+2074 
-2084 LSPGRIEW
+2084 
-2092 V
+2092 

>member
-1 MFLPRSLKVKRSAD
+1 
-15 EDKSCTAKKNKLSS
+15 
-29 GGSLLEET
+29 
-37 TEFQDCKSV
+37 
-46 GTETSAS
+46 
-53 TDSSS
+53 
-58 EILQEHPEEPA
+58 
-69 AADLGVANTPLGKD
+69 
-83 SQNAEDDGPLEEP
+83 
-96 IKSFSKCQRWA
+96 
-107 EPGEPVCVVCGRYGE
+107 
-122 YICNETDEDVCSLE
+122 
-136 CKAKHLLQTQA
+136 
-147 KEKQLTSDQPTDS
+147 
-160 QAEAHLLNTPYFY
+160 
-173 KDHSFIL
+173 
-180 GLQEEQVKNLKLQLG
+180 
-195 IAVQG
+195 
-200 QQVPRPIVEFE
+200 
-211 HCGFPETLN
+211 
-220 NNLKNS
+220 
-226 GYEVPTPIQM
+226 
-236 QMIPVG
+236 
-242 LLGRDILA
+242 
-250 SADTG
+250 
-255 SGKTAAFLLPVIMKV
+255 
-270 LKETETP
+270 
-277 SALILAPTRELAIQ
+277 
-291 IERQAK
+291 
-297 ELMAG
+297 
-302 LPNMRTVLLV
+302 
-312 GGLPLPPQLHRL
+312 
-324 KQSVKVIIA
+324 
-333 TPGRLLE
+333 
-340 VLKKSSVQVH
+340 
-350 GIKIVVVDEVDT
+350 
-362 MLKMGFQQQVL
+362 
-373 DILEDI
+373 
-379 SHDHQTI
+379 
-386 LVSATIPV
+386 
-394 GIEHL
+394 
-399 ANQLLHNFVRI
+399 
-410 TIGEKN
+410 
-416 LPCSNVRQII
+416 
-426 LWVEE
+426 
-431 PSKKKKLFEILNDKK
+431 
-446 LFKPPVLVFVDCK
+446 
-459 LGADLLSDAVH
+459 
-470 KITGLECTAMH
+470 
-481 SEKSQVERT
+481 
-490 DILQGLLEEKYEVI
+490 
-504 VSTGVL
+504 
-510 GRGLDLVNV
+510 
-519 KLVVNFDMPSS
+519 
-530 MDEYVHQPSL
+530 
-540 GFGMFRSTGTPAVPK
+540 
-555 FHKLSSTIMKANSS
+555 
-569 CTPRF
+569 
-574 PQELNASTGYAKL
+574 
-587 EDKMPIYTVPAR
+587 MPIYTVPAR
-599 SPPGTR
+599 SPAGTR
-605 CTATLQKASS
+605 CTATFQKASS
-615 HNTLASSKA
+615 HNSLASSKA
-624 SGQQLRSQALGE
+624 SGQQLRSQVLGE
-636 KDGLPSCPQN
+636 KDGLPSCPKN

-655 VISACEKGNDEST
+655 VISACEKVNDVST
-668 SFKLEGRLTLQRRP
+668 SFKLEGRLTLQRRT
-682 GVSKNSVSGSG
+682 GASKNSVSGSD
-693 TTQSTEELQTET
+693 TTQNTEELQTEK
-705 RLTLQR
+705 RLTLR
-711 CVRAASTERSTVHQ
+711 RRVGTASTEGSTINQ
-725 SIVPRKGSDNFDAQG
+725 NIMPRKGNGNFDARG
-740 NDKITLP
+740 KDKITLP
-747 QNIKGTDGIKP
+747 HNSKGTGGVKP

-773 NLNNKDGF
+773 NLNSKDTF
-781 GLVGGCENAIKT
+781 GLVGGVCENAINT
-793 RLKDKTSTADTKFQN
+793 CLKDKTSTADTKFRN
-808 GVPKSERFVTSKRTN
+808 EVPKSEWFVTSKCTDR
-823 SLSGE
+823 LSGE
-828 QLNEKDHINKLA
+828 QQNEKSNINKLA

-847 LMMKHSSLERPRT
+847 LMIKQSSLERPRT
-860 PAKVLMERFTLTPKN
+860 PAKDLTERFTLTPKN
-875 STSQNQLS
+875 STSQNQPS
-883 LKLASNEQTPHLQ
+883 LKPASNERTPHLQ
-896 IAAKKLPSVSSSFPV
+896 VSAKKLPTVSSSLPV
-911 STSSETKVNTEIL
+911 GTSSETKVSTETL

-933 VSKVKNSKVMVAVR
+933 VFKVKNSKVIVAVR

-952 NREKTEN
+952 NREKTES

-971 TVRNP
+971 IVRNP
-976 STNQVYS
+976 STNQVYNFS
-983 FNYDFS
+983 YDFS

-1000 ASQALIYRTLALPL
+1000 ASQAMIYKTLALPL

-1019 EGYNTCLFAY
+1019 EGYNACLFAY

-1098 KQLRVREHPELG
+1098 KQVSCSQNPLRVREHPVLG
-1110 PYVEGLTVN
+1110 PYVEGLTGLV
-1119 VVRSYSDIQSWLELG
+1119 SCPDFCLLQSWLELG

-1164 SNFGSKSLV
+1164 
-1173 WSSVGIA
+1173 
-1180 VYAFAVIQPQPTDT
+1180 
-1194 MVVEFVNEEKCD
+1194 VEFVNEEKCD
-1206 RSLTSHINLIDLAGS
+1206 RRLTSHINLIDLAGS

-1291 TVSPAASSTE
+1291 TVSPAGSSTE

-1356 RRYMQEITSLRVEL
+1356 RRYLQEITSLRVEL

-1409 KMDNHLPNLVNLNED
+1409 KMDNRLPNLVNLNED

-1444 CTPNSK
+1444 CTQNSK

-1456 GVLIADDHWLESEI
+1456 GVLIADDHCVIKNTVGQVSIIPLREAKTYVNGKCILDPTILHHGDRVILGGDHYFRFNHPAEVQKVKTPSCGTSYLHDGPKDFEFAKNELLIAQRAQLESEI

-1475 KAKAEMMQSVQIAK
+1475 KAKEEMMQSVQIAK

-1549 HFNKKRLEMETLAT
+1549 NFSKKRLEMETLAT
-1563 KQALEDHTIHHAK
+1563 KQALEEHTIHHAK

-1638 RHDRIDDK
+1638 RHDKIDDK
-1646 TGTVSS
+1646 TGSVSS
-1652 IQVQVRNTKLG
+1652 IQVQVRNIKLG

-1708 SDNSISLLSR
+1708 WDSSISLLSK

-1745 QTSYISGS
+1745 QTSYTSDS
-1753 LNKSS
+1753 LNKPS

-1805 SGVSAI
+1805 SGASAI

-1820 ECQENIF
+1820 ECQENFF
-1827 SLDRAAQSYSIRIVS
+1827 SLDRAAQSYSIRIVC

-1848 VICKLWL
+1848 VISKLWL
-1855 NNIQKC
+1855 NSIQKC
-1861 PGSRKVDEEMKQEIK
+1861 PGSREVDEEMKQEIK

-1883 LLLQEFVLAIYDGV
+1883 LLLQGCSSDISSMVTEAWSKVNQTVKQTMKYVGHMAVVTTTDISFPEENNIPASSLQEFVLAIYDGV

-1905 DAVQEKSRIV
+1905 DAVQEKARIA
-1915 QKELVKQCPQNEKE
+1915 QKELVKQCPQNEIQNRIKDNVVALAGFLENNMPYCRKKE
-1929 TESQLPEEE
+1929 TQSQLPED

-1964 CQIVSSMLRGLY
+1964 CQIVSSMLQGLY
-1976 RNTSPLRSSAEN
+1976 RNTSPLRSFAEN

-2001 LFTLSSANNPNQKMH
+2001 LFALSSANNPNQKMH

-2045 QSQNIRHETTD
+2045 QSQIIHNETTE
-2056 TGGGQVET
+2056 TRGGHVET
-2064 GQVEFAWKRN
+2064 DQ
-2074 GIPECTQTPE
+2074 
-2084 LSPGRIEW
+2084 
-2092 V
+2092 

>member
-1 MFLPRSLKVKRSAD
+1 MS
-15 EDKSCTAKKNKLSS
+15 
-29 GGSLLEET
+29 
-37 TEFQDCKSV
+37 
-46 GTETSAS
+46 
-53 TDSSS
+53 
-58 EILQEHPEEPA
+58 
-69 AADLGVANTPLGKD
+69 
-83 SQNAEDDGPLEEP
+83 
-96 IKSFSKCQRWA
+96 
-107 EPGEPVCVVCGRYGE
+107 
-122 YICNETDEDVCSLE
+122 
-136 CKAKHLLQTQA
+136 
-147 KEKQLTSDQPTDS
+147 
-160 QAEAHLLNTPYFY
+160 
-173 KDHSFIL
+173 
-180 GLQEEQVKNLKLQLG
+180 
-195 IAVQG
+195 
-200 QQVPRPIVEFE
+200 
-211 HCGFPETLN
+211 
-220 NNLKNS
+220 
-226 GYEVPTPIQM
+226 
-236 QMIPVG
+236 
-242 LLGRDILA
+242 
-250 SADTG
+250 
-255 SGKTAAFLLPVIMKV
+255 
-270 LKETETP
+270 
-277 SALILAPTRELAIQ
+277 
-291 IERQAK
+291 
-297 ELMAG
+297 
-302 LPNMRTVLLV
+302 
-312 GGLPLPPQLHRL
+312 
-324 KQSVKVIIA
+324 
-333 TPGRLLE
+333 
-340 VLKKSSVQVH
+340 
-350 GIKIVVVDEVDT
+350 
-362 MLKMGFQQQVL
+362 
-373 DILEDI
+373 
-379 SHDHQTI
+379 
-386 LVSATIPV
+386 
-394 GIEHL
+394 
-399 ANQLLHNFVRI
+399 
-410 TIGEKN
+410 
-416 LPCSNVRQII
+416 
-426 LWVEE
+426 
-431 PSKKKKLFEILNDKK
+431 
-446 LFKPPVLVFVDCK
+446 
-459 LGADLLSDAVH
+459 
-470 KITGLECTAMH
+470 
-481 SEKSQVERT
+481 
-490 DILQGLLEEKYEVI
+490 
-504 VSTGVL
+504 
-510 GRGLDLVNV
+510 
-519 KLVVNFDMPSS
+519 
-530 MDEYVHQPSL
+530 
-540 GFGMFRSTGTPAVPK
+540 
-555 FHKLSSTIMKANSS
+555 
-569 CTPRF
+569 
-574 PQELNASTGYAKL
+574 
-587 EDKMPIYTVPAR
+587 IYTVPAR
-599 SPPGTR
+599 SPAGTR
-605 CTATLQKASS
+605 GTATFQKAST
-615 HNTLASSKA
+615 HNVLASSRA
-624 SGQQLRSQALGE
+624 SVQQLRSQVLGG

-646 KAEEVNRTY
+646 KIEEVNRTY
-655 VISACEKGNDEST
+655 VISACEKVNVST
-668 SFKLEGRLTLQRRP
+668 SFKLEGRLALQRRT
-682 GVSKNSVSGSG
+682 GASKKSVSGSD
-693 TTQSTEELQTET
+693 TTQSTEELQTER
-705 RLTLQR
+705 RLTLR
-711 CVRAASTERSTVHQ
+711 RRVRNGSAEGSQ
-725 SIVPRKGSDNFDAQG
+725 INQNIVPRKGNDDFVVQG

-747 QNIKGTDGIKP
+747 QNINGINGVKP
-758 NLKLTESQSSTKLQH
+758 NFKLTDSQSNTKLQD
-773 NLNNKDGF
+773 NLNSKDSF
-781 GLVGGCENAIKT
+781 GLDGGVCEKT
-793 RLKDKTSTADTKFQN
+793 KNMCLKDKTSTADTKFQN
-808 GVPKSERFVTSKRTN
+808 EVSKSEMFVTSRCIN
-823 SLSGE
+823 RLSRE
-828 QLNEKDHINKLA
+828 QLNEKGNINKLG
-840 GKQRVQH
+840 GKQKVQH
-847 LMMKHSSLERPRT
+847 LMIKHSSLERPRT
-860 PAKVLMERFTLTPKN
+860 PAKILAERFTLTPKN
-875 STSQNQLS
+875 STSQDQSS
-883 LKLASNEQTPHLQ
+883 LKLASNERTPHLQ
-896 IAAKKLPSVSSSFPV
+896 ILAKKLPCVSSSLPV
-911 STSSETKVNTEIL
+911 SISSETKVNMETL

-933 VSKVKNSKVMVAVR
+933 AFKLKNSKVIVAVR
-947 VRPFS
+947 VRPFT
-952 NREKTEN
+952 NRERAEN
-959 SFPVIYMNGSET
+959 SFSVIYMNGSET
-971 TVRNP
+971 IVQHP
-976 STNQVYS
+976 FTNQVYS
-983 FNYDFS
+983 FSYDFS
-989 FWSFDKDHPNF
+989 FWSFDKGHSNF
-1000 ASQALIYRTLALPL
+1000 ASQAMIYKSLALPL

-1019 EGYNTCLFAY
+1019 EGYNACLFAY

-1098 KQLRVREHPELG
+1098 KQQLRVREHPVLG
-1110 PYVEGLTVN
+1110 PYVEGLTDLV
-1119 VVRSYSDIQSWLELG
+1119 SCPAFCLLQSWLELG

-1164 SNFGSKSLV
+1164 
-1173 WSSVGIA
+1173 
-1180 VYAFAVIQPQPTDT
+1180 
-1194 MVVEFVNEEKCD
+1194 VEFVNEEKCD
-1206 RSLTSHINLIDLAGS
+1206 RRLTSHINLIDLAGS

-1291 TVSPAASSTE
+1291 TVSPASSSTE

-1316 INIAKVNEDVNV
+1316 INVAKVNEDVNV

-1356 RRYMQEITSLRVEL
+1356 RRYLQEITSLRVEL

-1444 CTPNSK
+1444 CIPNSK

-1456 GVLIADDHWLESEI
+1456 GVLIADDHCVIKNTVGKVSIIPLGGAKTYVNGRCILDPTNLHHGDRVILGGDHYFRFNNPAEVQKVKTPSCETLCLHDGPKDFEFAKNELLTAQQTQLESEI

-1475 KAKAEMMQSVQIAK
+1475 KAKEEMMQSVQIAK

-1494 ELTAQKEA
+1494 ELTSQKEA

-1507 KSLEA
+1507 KALEA

-1528 QKATTKIQE
+1528 QKATSKIQE

-1549 HFNKKRLEMETLAT
+1549 NFSKKRLEMETLAT
-1563 KQALEDHTIHHAK
+1563 KQALEDHTIRHAK

-1590 EIHTL
+1590 EIYTL
-1595 QKNHGSGNKPVMIP
+1595 QKNHGSGNKSVMIP

-1624 NTISNALGKNTVFC
+1624 NAISNALGKNTVFC
-1638 RHDRIDDK
+1638 RHDKIDDK

-1652 IQVQVRNTKLG
+1652 IQVQVRNIKLG
-1663 ITTFWSLEK
+1663 ITAFWSLEK

-1686 NDRNKAVV
+1686 NDKNKAVV

-1708 SDNSISLLSR
+1708 SDSSISLLSR

-1738 LQSIQNK
+1738 LQPIQNK
-1745 QTSYISGS
+1745 HNSYISGS

-1758 ICSSTSE
+1758 ICSSISE
-1765 LFLPGICKESISS
+1765 LFLPGICKDFISS

-1793 ADSLLTNLFIIL
+1793 ADNLLTNLFIIL
-1805 SGVSAI
+1805 SGASAI

-1820 ECQENIF
+1820 ECQENFF

-1848 VICKLWL
+1848 VISKLWL
-1855 NNIQKC
+1855 NNVQKC

-1883 LLLQEFVLAIYDGV
+1883 LLLQGCSSDISSMVAEAWSKVNQTVKQTVKYIGHLAVVTTADISFPEENNIPASTLQEFVLAIYDGV

-1905 DAVQEKSRIV
+1905 DAVQEKARNV
-1915 QKELVKQCPQNEKE
+1915 QKEIVKQCPQNEIQNRIKDNVVALARFLENNMSYCRKKE
-1929 TESQLPEEE
+1929 TESQLPEDC
-1938 SLYREIKKSTKIA
+1938 LYQEIKKSIKIA

-1964 CQIVSSMLRGLY
+1964 CQIVSSMLQGLY
-1976 RNTSPLRSSAEN
+1976 RNTSPFRSFAEN

-2001 LFTLSSANNPNQKMH
+2001 LFALSSVNSPTQKMH
-2016 VPFMNLD
+2016 VPFVNLD

-2045 QSQNIRHETTD
+2045 QPQTFCNEATETQ
-2056 TGGGQVET
+2056 GGQAET
-2064 GQVEFAWKRN
+2064 GQ
-2074 GIPECTQTPE
+2074 
-2084 LSPGRIEW
+2084 
-2092 V
+2092 